1 MHGVGRQWAWGIS
14 NHHIMIRQEI
24 IDTILER
31 TDIVQVI
38 GEHVKLRKSGT
49 RYVGCCP
56 FHNEKTPSFYIFPHT
71 GTFKCFGCGEGG
83 DVIHLIEKV
92 ENKTFVTAVKT
103 LAAKANVEIEEQ
115 EESTEEKQKRMH
127 REALWIANKQVAD
140 FYRRQFLQ
148 SKEAQGYAYQRW
160 GEDYCTLKEIGYA
173 PADGHALQQLPIKPD
188 FLKELGLLNRGGYDF
203 YQNRIIIQIHDRF
216 GHVIGFTARCMDEQ
230 QPKYLNSSES
240 IIFHKSTILFG
251 IEDAWKT
258 AAKQDKMFLV
268 EGAPDCM
275 RLQSIGIYNTVAAL
289 GSSWNEHHFNTIKR
303 VASKVCFLPDADPPK
318 QGETFGHGVQV
329 VMDAG
334 TMAMECGLS
343 VSIKEIPE
351 TDDNKKQDP
360 DTFFRNTNI
369 FNSTEETDFIL
380 WMADKLF
387 PQTNTT
393 EEQRMTIKRIAYL
406 LSLIDDDT
414 GISMYIGKLTHY
426 YQGRKIW
433 LLAVDKER
441 KLREE
446 ENKKKSDKQEDD
458 LNRKYGFYISKGC
471 YMSITEKG
479 SVYEWSNFT
488 MLPLFH
494 IKDNT
499 NPKRLYKIRNAMN
512 HEEILEL
519 KQEDLISLAKF
530 KQRIEGLGNY
540 IWKATEKEL
549 TKLKSYLY
557 EKTETATEITQ
568 MGWQRQGF
576 YAFGNGVFYDNHFI
590 VTDQFGIVR
599 LKDKG
604 NFYLPSNSSIY
615 RTDPKLFTFEKQFVH
630 LNLSSVTLTQFTEQ
644 LFKVY
649 GDNGRVGFCFYLATL
664 FRDVV
669 TSSSANHWFPILN
682 LFGPKGSGKSELGH
696 TLLSLF
702 TISYTA
708 PNIQNS
714 TPSALNDTVAQSA
727 NALAHIDEYKNDI
740 DPKMIEFLK
749 GLWDGTGRT
758 RMNMDLDKK
767 KETTAVDSGIILSGQ
782 EMPTAD
788 IALFT
793 RLIFLQFPRSEFSD
807 KEKANYKRLLEMRS
821 LGLTHLTLEILKQR
835 RHFEQAW
842 CTAFRETQT
851 IVGNA
856 LGDNKGEDR
865 IMNNWCVPLAALR
878 VLQDIIPTL
887 TYEEMLHVVVEGI
900 QKQNAECKTNGE
912 LGNFWNVV
920 QYLAS
925 DGELIEGGDFFIR
938 YCSRFKTDS
947 INATWQ
953 SERPILFLQK
963 SRIFNLYR
971 KEGRQANDK
980 VLPTDALKY
989 YLQNSRAYL
998 GEKVAR
1004 FDVYKKGIIQ
1014 YDHSRMGAN
1023 NTPLKLTMTQRAYCF
1038 DYDSLCETFGISLWT
1053 APDQRDSDEPF

>member
-1 MHGVGRQWAWGIS
+1 
-14 NHHIMIRQEI
+14 MIRQEI
-24 IDTILER
+24 IDTILDR

-38 GEHVKLRKSGT
+38 AQHVQLKKSGI

-56 FHNEKTPSFYIFPHT
+56 FHQEKTPSFYVFPHT

-83 DVIHLIEKV
+83 DAIYFIEKA
-92 ENKTFVTAVKT
+92 ENKTFVEAVRT
-103 LAAKANVEIEEQ
+103 LAQKANVQIEEQ
-115 EESTEEKQKRMH
+115 EESVEEKQKRMH
-127 REALWIANKQVAD
+127 REALWITNKQVAD
-140 FYRRQFLQ
+140 FYRKQFLD
-148 SKEAQGYAYQRW
+148 SKEAQEYAYRRW
-160 GEDYCTLKEIGYA
+160 GKDYCTMQEIGYA
-173 PADGHALQQLPIKPD
+173 PKDGHAMQQLPVKAE

-203 YQNRIIIQIHDRF
+203 YQNRVVIQIHDRF
-216 GHVIGFTARCMDEQ
+216 GHVIGFTARCMDDQ

-240 IIFHKSTILFG
+240 DIFHKSYVLFG

-275 RLQSIGIYNTVAAL
+275 RLQSIGIHNTVAAL
-289 GSSWNEHHFNTIKR
+289 GSAWNDSHFSTIKR
-303 VASKVCFLPDADPPK
+303 VTNKVCFLPDADPPK
-318 QGETFGHGVQV
+318 KGETHGHGVQV
-329 VMDAG
+329 VMEAG
-334 TMAMECGLS
+334 TQAMEYGLTVS
-343 VSIKEIPE
+343 VKEIPDTE
-351 TDDNKKQDP
+351 ENIKQDP
-360 DTFFRNTNI
+360 DSFFKNTNI
-369 FNSTEETDFIL
+369 FNATEEVDFIL

-387 PQTNTT
+387 PHTTTT
-393 EEQRMTIKRIAYL
+393 EEQREAIKEIAYL
-406 LSLIDDDT
+406 LSLIDDET
-414 GISMYIGKLTHY
+414 GVSMYIGKLTKY
-426 YQGRKIW
+426 YQGKRLW
-433 LLAVDKER
+433 LKAVDEER
-441 KLREE
+441 KKREQETKTTKDKE
-446 ENKKKSDKQEDD
+446 END
-458 LNRKYGFYISKGC
+458 LNRKYGFYVDHGC

-494 IKDNT
+494 IKDTT
-499 NPKRLYKIRNAMN
+499 NPKRLYKIKNAMN
-512 HEEILEL
+512 QEEILEL
-519 KQEDLISLAKF
+519 KQEDLIALAKF
-530 KQRIEGLGNY
+530 KQKIEGLGNF
-540 IWKATEKEL
+540 IWKGTEKEL

-568 MGWQRQGF
+568 MGWQRAGF
-576 YAFGNGVFYDNHFI
+576 YAFGNGVFYDDLFI
-590 VTDQFGIVR
+590 KTDDYGIVR

-604 NFYLPSNSSIY
+604 NYYLPSCSTIY
-615 RTDPKLFTFEKQFVH
+615 KSDTKLFTFEKQFVH
-630 LNLSSVTLTQFTEQ
+630 LNLSSVTLKEFTDQ

-669 TSSSANHWFPILN
+669 TTTSANHWFPILN

-767 KETTAVDSGIILSGQ
+767 KETTAVDSGVILSGQ
-782 EMPTAD
+782 EMPTSD
-788 IALFT
+788 IALFS

-807 KEKANYKRLLEMRS
+807 LEKQNYKKLLEMRS
-821 LGLTHLTLEILKQR
+821 LGLTHLTLEVLKQR
-835 RHFEQAW
+835 KHFEQAW
-842 CTAFRETQT
+842 STAFHETQT
-851 IVGNA
+851 IVANA
-856 LGDNKGEDR
+856 LGREKGEDR

-878 VLQDIIPTL
+878 VLQGIIPTL
-887 TYEEMLHVVVEGI
+887 TYDDMLRVTIEGI
-900 QKQNAECKTNGE
+900 KKQNGECKTNGE
-912 LGNFWNVV
+912 LGTFWYVV

-925 DGELIEGGDFFIR
+925 EGDLIEGGDFFIR
-938 YCSRFKTDS
+938 FYSKFKTDI
-947 INATWQ
+947 INAIWQ
-953 SERPILFLQK
+953 SERPVLFLQK
-963 SRIFNLYR
+963 SRIFSLYR
-971 KEGRQANDK
+971 KEGRQANEK

-989 YLQNSRAYL
+989 YLQNSKAYL

-1004 FDVYKKGIIQ
+1004 FDVYKKGILQ
-1014 YDHSRMGAN
+1014 YDHAKMGAN
-1023 NTPLKLTMTQRAYCF
+1023 NSAPKLTTTQRAYCF
-1038 DYDSLCETFGISLWT
+1038 DYALLCETFGISLW
-1053 APDQRDSDEPF
+1053 ASSDQEDCEE

>member
-1 MHGVGRQWAWGIS
+1 
-14 NHHIMIRQEI
+14 MIRQEI
-24 IDTILER
+24 IDTILDR

-38 GEHVKLRKSGT
+38 AQHVQLKKSGI

-56 FHNEKTPSFYIFPHT
+56 FHQEKTPSFYVFPHT

-83 DVIHLIEKV
+83 DAIHFIEKA
-92 ENKTFVTAVKT
+92 ENKTFVEAVRT
-103 LAAKANVEIEEQ
+103 LAQKANVQIEEQ
-115 EESTEEKQKRMH
+115 EESVEEKQKRMH
-127 REALWIANKQVAD
+127 REALWITNKQVAD
-140 FYRRQFLQ
+140 FYRKQFLD
-148 SKEAQGYAYQRW
+148 SKEAQEYAYRRW
-160 GEDYCTLKEIGYA
+160 GKDYCTMQEIGYA
-173 PADGHALQQLPIKPD
+173 PKDGHAMQQLPVKAD

-203 YQNRIIIQIHDRF
+203 YQNRVVIQIHDRF
-216 GHVIGFTARCMDEQ
+216 GHVIGFTVRCMDDQ

-240 IIFHKSTILFG
+240 DIFHKSYVLFG

-258 AAKQDKMFLV
+258 AAKQDKVFLV

-275 RLQSIGIYNTVAAL
+275 RLQSIGIHNTVAAL
-289 GSSWNEHHFNTIKR
+289 GSAWNDSHFSTIKR
-303 VASKVCFLPDADPPK
+303 VTNKVCFLPDADPPK
-318 QGETFGHGVQV
+318 KGETHGHGVQV
-329 VMDAG
+329 VMEAG
-334 TMAMECGLS
+334 TQAMEYGLTVS
-343 VSIKEIPE
+343 VKEIPDTE
-351 TDDNKKQDP
+351 ENIKQDP
-360 DTFFRNTNI
+360 DSFFKNTNI
-369 FNSTEETDFIL
+369 FNATEEVDFIL

-387 PQTNTT
+387 PHTTTT
-393 EEQRMTIKRIAYL
+393 EEQREAIKEIAYL
-406 LSLIDDDT
+406 LSLIDDET
-414 GISMYIGKLTHY
+414 GVSMYIGKLTKY
-426 YQGRKIW
+426 YQGKRLW
-433 LLAVDKER
+433 LKAVDEER
-441 KLREE
+441 KKREQETKTTKDKE
-446 ENKKKSDKQEDD
+446 END
-458 LNRKYGFYISKGC
+458 LNRKYGFYVDHGC

-494 IKDNT
+494 IKDTT
-499 NPKRLYKIRNAMN
+499 NPKRLYKIKNAMN
-512 HEEILEL
+512 QEEILEL
-519 KQEDLISLAKF
+519 KQEDLIALAKF
-530 KQRIEGLGNY
+530 KQKIEGLGNF
-540 IWKATEKEL
+540 IWKGTEKEL

-568 MGWQRQGF
+568 MGWQRAGF
-576 YAFGNGVFYDNHFI
+576 YAFGNGVFYDDLFI
-590 VTDQFGIVR
+590 KTDDYGIVR

-604 NFYLPSNSSIY
+604 NYYLPSCSTIY
-615 RTDPKLFTFEKQFVH
+615 KSDTKLFTFEKQFVH
-630 LNLSSVTLTQFTEQ
+630 LNLSSVTLKEFTDQ

-669 TSSSANHWFPILN
+669 TTTSANHWFPILN

-782 EMPTAD
+782 EMPTSD
-788 IALFT
+788 IALFS

-807 KEKANYKRLLEMRS
+807 LEKQNYKKLLEMRS
-821 LGLTHLTLEILKQR
+821 LGLTHLTLEVLKQR
-835 RHFEQAW
+835 KHFEQAW
-842 CTAFRETQT
+842 STAFHETQT
-851 IVGNA
+851 IVANA
-856 LGDNKGEDR
+856 LGREKGEDR

-878 VLQDIIPTL
+878 VLQGIIPTL
-887 TYEEMLHVVVEGI
+887 TYDDMLRVTIEGI
-900 QKQNAECKTNGE
+900 KKQNGECKTNGE
-912 LGNFWNVV
+912 LGTFWYVV

-925 DGELIEGGDFFIR
+925 EGDLIEGGDFFIR
-938 YCSRFKTDS
+938 FYSKFKTDI
-947 INATWQ
+947 INAIWQ
-953 SERPILFLQK
+953 SERPVLFLQK
-963 SRIFNLYR
+963 SRIFSLYR
-971 KEGRQANDK
+971 KEGRQANEK

-989 YLQNSRAYL
+989 YLQNSKAYL

-1014 YDHSRMGAN
+1014 YDHTRAAMGS
-1023 NTPLKLTMTQRAYCF
+1023 TPPKLTMTQRAYCF
-1038 DYDSLCETFGISLWT
+1038 DYDLLCETFGISLWT
-1053 APDQRDSDEPF
+1053 APDQSDSDEPF

>member
-1 MHGVGRQWAWGIS
+1 
-14 NHHIMIRQEI
+14 MIRQEI
-24 IDTILER
+24 IDTILDR

-38 GEHVKLRKSGT
+38 AQHVQLKKSGI

-56 FHNEKTPSFYIFPHT
+56 FHQEKTPSFYVFPHT

-83 DVIHLIEKV
+83 DAIHFIEKA
-92 ENKTFVTAVKT
+92 ENKTFVEAVRT
-103 LAAKANVEIEEQ
+103 LAQKANVQIEEQ
-115 EESTEEKQKRMH
+115 EESVEEKQKRMH
-127 REALWIANKQVAD
+127 REALWITNKQVAD
-140 FYRRQFLQ
+140 FYRKQFLD
-148 SKEAQGYAYQRW
+148 SKEAQEYAYRRW
-160 GEDYCTLKEIGYA
+160 GKDYCTMQEIGYA
-173 PADGHALQQLPIKPD
+173 PKDGHAMQQLPVKAE

-203 YQNRIIIQIHDRF
+203 YQNRVVIQIHDRF
-216 GHVIGFTARCMDEQ
+216 GHVIGFTARCMDDQ

-240 IIFHKSTILFG
+240 DIFHKSYVLFG

-275 RLQSIGIYNTVAAL
+275 RLQSIGIHNTVAAL
-289 GSSWNEHHFNTIKR
+289 GSVWNDSHFSTIKR
-303 VASKVCFLPDADPPK
+303 VTNKVCFLPDADPPK
-318 QGETFGHGVQV
+318 KGETHEHGVQV
-329 VMDAG
+329 VMEAG
-334 TMAMECGLS
+334 TQAMEYGLTVS
-343 VSIKEIPE
+343 VKEIPDTE
-351 TDDNKKQDP
+351 ENIKQDP
-360 DTFFRNTNI
+360 DSFFKNTNI
-369 FNSTEETDFIL
+369 FNATEEVDFIL

-387 PQTNTT
+387 PHTTTT
-393 EEQRMTIKRIAYL
+393 EEQREAIKEIAYL
-406 LSLIDDDT
+406 LSLIDDET
-414 GISMYIGKLTHY
+414 GVSMYIGKLTKY
-426 YQGRKIW
+426 YQGKRLW
-433 LLAVDKER
+433 LKAVDEER
-441 KLREE
+441 KKREQETKTTKDKE
-446 ENKKKSDKQEDD
+446 END
-458 LNRKYGFYISKGC
+458 LNRKYGFYVDHGC

-494 IKDNT
+494 IKDTT
-499 NPKRLYKIRNAMN
+499 NPKRLYKIKNAMN
-512 HEEILEL
+512 QEEILEL
-519 KQEDLISLAKF
+519 KQEDLIALAKF
-530 KQRIEGLGNY
+530 KQKIEGLGNF
-540 IWKATEKEL
+540 IWKGTEKEL

-568 MGWQRQGF
+568 MGWQRAGF
-576 YAFGNGVFYDNHFI
+576 YAFGNGVFYDDLFI
-590 VTDQFGIVR
+590 KTDDYGIVR

-604 NFYLPSNSSIY
+604 NYYLPSCSTIY
-615 RTDPKLFTFEKQFVH
+615 KSDTKLFTFEKQFVH
-630 LNLSSVTLTQFTEQ
+630 LNLSSVTLKEFTDQ

-669 TSSSANHWFPILN
+669 TTTSANHWFPILN
-682 LFGPKGSGKSELGH
+682 LFGPKGSGKSELGQ

-782 EMPTAD
+782 EMPTSD
-788 IALFT
+788 IALFS

-807 KEKANYKRLLEMRS
+807 LEKQNYKKLLEMRS
-821 LGLTHLTLEILKQR
+821 LGLTHLTLEVLKQR
-835 RHFEQAW
+835 KHFEQAW
-842 CTAFRETQT
+842 STAFHETQT
-851 IVGNA
+851 IVANA
-856 LGDNKGEDR
+856 LGREKGEDR

-878 VLQDIIPTL
+878 VLQGIIPTL
-887 TYEEMLHVVVEGI
+887 TYDDMLRVTIEGI
-900 QKQNAECKTNGE
+900 KKQNGECKTNGE
-912 LGNFWNVV
+912 LGTFWYVV

-925 DGELIEGGDFFIR
+925 EGDLIEGGDFFIR
-938 YCSRFKTDS
+938 FYSKFKTDI
-947 INATWQ
+947 INAIWQ
-953 SERPILFLQK
+953 SERPVLFLQK
-963 SRIFNLYR
+963 SRIFSLYR
-971 KEGRQANDK
+971 KEGRQANEK

-989 YLQNSRAYL
+989 YLQNSKAYL

-1004 FDVYKKGIIQ
+1004 FDVYKKGILQ
-1014 YDHSRMGAN
+1014 YDHAKMGAN
-1023 NTPLKLTMTQRAYCF
+1023 NSAPKLTTTQRAYCF
-1038 DYDSLCETFGISLWT
+1038 DYALLCETFGISLW
-1053 APDQRDSDEPF
+1053 ASSDQEDCEE

>member
-1 MHGVGRQWAWGIS
+1 
-14 NHHIMIRQEI
+14 MIRQEI
-24 IDTILER
+24 IDTILDR

-38 GEHVKLRKSGT
+38 AQHVQLKKSGI

-56 FHNEKTPSFYIFPHT
+56 FHQEKTPSFYVFPHT

-83 DVIHLIEKV
+83 DAIHFIEKA
-92 ENKTFVTAVKT
+92 ENKTFVEAVRT
-103 LAAKANVEIEEQ
+103 LAQKANVQIEEQ
-115 EESTEEKQKRMH
+115 EESVEEKQKRMH
-127 REALWIANKQVAD
+127 REALWITNKQVAD
-140 FYRRQFLQ
+140 FYRKQFLD
-148 SKEAQGYAYQRW
+148 SKEAQEYAYRRW
-160 GEDYCTLKEIGYA
+160 GKDYCTMQEIGYA
-173 PADGHALQQLPIKPD
+173 PKDGHAMQQLPVKAE

-203 YQNRIIIQIHDRF
+203 YQNRVVIQIHDRF
-216 GHVIGFTARCMDEQ
+216 GHVIGFTARCMDDQ

-240 IIFHKSTILFG
+240 DIFHKSYVLFG

-275 RLQSIGIYNTVAAL
+275 RLQSIGIHNTVAAL
-289 GSSWNEHHFNTIKR
+289 GSAWNDSHFSTIKR
-303 VASKVCFLPDADPPK
+303 VTNKVCFLPDADPPK
-318 QGETFGHGVQV
+318 KGETHGHGVQV
-329 VMDAG
+329 VMEAG
-334 TMAMECGLS
+334 TQAMEYGLTVS
-343 VSIKEIPE
+343 VKEIPDTE
-351 TDDNKKQDP
+351 ENIKQDP
-360 DTFFRNTNI
+360 DSFFKNTNI
-369 FNSTEETDFIL
+369 FNATEEVDFIL

-387 PQTNTT
+387 PHTTTT
-393 EEQRMTIKRIAYL
+393 EEQREAIKEIAYL
-406 LSLIDDDT
+406 LSLIDDET
-414 GISMYIGKLTHY
+414 GVSMYIGKLTKY
-426 YQGRKIW
+426 YQGKRLW
-433 LLAVDKER
+433 LKAVDEER
-441 KLREE
+441 KKREQETKTTKDKE
-446 ENKKKSDKQEDD
+446 END
-458 LNRKYGFYISKGC
+458 LNRKYGFYVDHGC

-494 IKDNT
+494 IKDTT
-499 NPKRLYKIRNAMN
+499 NPKRLYKIKNAMN
-512 HEEILEL
+512 QEEILEL
-519 KQEDLISLAKF
+519 KQEDLIALAKF
-530 KQRIEGLGNY
+530 KQKIEGLGNF
-540 IWKATEKEL
+540 IWKGTEKEL

-568 MGWQRQGF
+568 MGWQRAGF
-576 YAFGNGVFYDNHFI
+576 YAFGNGVFYDDLFI
-590 VTDQFGIVR
+590 KTDDYGIVR

-604 NFYLPSNSSIY
+604 NYYLPSCSTIY
-615 RTDPKLFTFEKQFVH
+615 KSDTKLFTFEKQFVH
-630 LNLSSVTLTQFTEQ
+630 LNLSSVTLKEFTDQ

-669 TSSSANHWFPILN
+669 TTTSANHWFPILN

-782 EMPTAD
+782 EMPTSD
-788 IALFT
+788 IALFS

-807 KEKANYKRLLEMRS
+807 LEKQNYKKLLEMRS
-821 LGLTHLTLEILKQR
+821 LGLTHLTLEVLKQR
-835 RHFEQAW
+835 KHFEQAW
-842 CTAFRETQT
+842 STAFHETQM
-851 IVGNA
+851 IVANA
-856 LGDNKGEDR
+856 LGREKGEDR

-878 VLQDIIPTL
+878 VLQGIIPTL
-887 TYEEMLHVVVEGI
+887 TYDDMLRVTIEGI
-900 QKQNAECKTNGE
+900 KKQNGECKTNGE
-912 LGNFWNVV
+912 LGTFWYVV

-925 DGELIEGGDFFIR
+925 EGDLIEGGDFFIR
-938 YCSRFKTDS
+938 FYSKFKTDI
-947 INATWQ
+947 INAIWQ
-953 SERPILFLQK
+953 SERPVLFLQK
-963 SRIFNLYR
+963 SRIFSLYR
-971 KEGRQANDK
+971 KEGRQANEK

-989 YLQNSRAYL
+989 YLQNSKAYL

-1004 FDVYKKGIIQ
+1004 FDVYKKGILQ
-1014 YDHSRMGAN
+1014 YDHAKMGAN
-1023 NTPLKLTMTQRAYCF
+1023 NSAPKLTTTQRAYCF
-1038 DYDSLCETFGISLWT
+1038 DYALLCETFGISLW
-1053 APDQRDSDEPF
+1053 ASSDQEDCEE

>member
-1 MHGVGRQWAWGIS
+1 
-14 NHHIMIRQEI
+14 MIRQEI
-24 IDTILER
+24 IDKIQEQ
-31 TDIVQVI
+31 TDIVEVI

-56 FHNEKTPSFYIFPHT
+56 FHNERTPSFYVFPNSD
-71 GTFKCFGCGEGG
+71 TFKCFGCGEGG
-83 DVIHLIEKV
+83 DVIHFIEKK
-92 ENKTFVTAVKT
+92 ENKTFVEAVKT

-115 EESTEEKQKRMH
+115 EESTEEKQKRLY

-173 PADGHALQQLPIKPD
+173 PADGHALQQLSIKPD

-240 IIFHKSTILFG
+240 IIFHKSTVLFG

-343 VSIKEIPE
+343 VSIKEIPD
-351 TDDNKKQDP
+351 TDESRKQDP
-360 DTFFRNTNI
+360 DTFFKNTNI
-369 FNSTEETDFIL
+369 FNATEETDFIL

-387 PQTNTT
+387 ANNNTT
-393 EEQRMTIKRIAYL
+393 EEQRQTIRKIAYL
-406 LSLIDDDT
+406 LSLLDDST
-414 GISMYIGKLTHY
+414 GVSMYIGKLTKY

-433 LLAVDKER
+433 QLAVDNER
-441 KLREE
+441 KRNEE
-446 ENKKKSDKQEDD
+446 QQKKKQEQDEDD
-458 LNRKYGFYISKGC
+458 LNHKYGFYVDHGS

-488 MLPLFH
+488 MMPLFH
-494 IKDNT
+494 VKDT
-499 NPKRLYKIRNAMN
+499 VNPKRIYKIKNAMN
-512 HEEILEL
+512 KEEIVEL

-540 IWKATEKEL
+540 IWKATEREL

-576 YAFGNGVFYDNHFI
+576 YAFGNGVFFDNHFI
-590 VTDQFGIVR
+590 AADDYGIVR
-599 LKDKG
+599 LKNLG
-604 NFYLPSNSSIY
+604 NFYIPSSSKIY
-615 RTDPKLFTFEKQFVH
+615 RDDQKLFTFEKQFVH
-630 LNLSSVTLTQFTEQ
+630 LNLSSVSLKDFTTQ
-644 LFKVY
+644 LFRVY

-669 TSSSANHWFPILN
+669 TSASANHWFPILN

-696 TLLSLF
+696 TLLSFF

-727 NALAHIDEYKNDI
+727 NALAHIDEYKNDLDVKI
-740 DPKMIEFLK
+740 IEFLK

-807 KEKANYKRLLEMRS
+807 KEKTNYKTLLEMRS
-821 LGLTHLTLEILKQR
+821 LGLTHITLEILKQR

-842 CTAFRETQT
+842 CTAFKETQND
-851 IVGNA
+851 VGNA
-856 LGDNKGEDR
+856 LGSEKGEDR

-878 VLQDIIPTL
+878 VLQGIVPTL
-887 TYEEMLHVVVEGI
+887 TYNEMLRVTVDGI
-900 QKQNAECKTNGE
+900 RKQNAECKTNGE
-912 LGNFWNVV
+912 LGGFWNTV
-920 QYLAS
+920 QYLVS
-925 DGELIEGGDFFIR
+925 DGELIDGGDFFIR
-938 YCSRFKTDS
+938 FLHHLKTDV
-947 INATWQ
+947 ADLTWTSQ
-953 SERPILFLQK
+953 RPVLFLQK
-963 SRIFNLYR
+963 TRVFNLYR
-971 KEGRQANDK
+971 KEGRQTNEK
-980 VLPTDALKY
+980 VLPIDALRY
-989 YLQNSRAYL
+989 YLQNNGAYL

-1004 FDVYKKGIIQ
+1004 FEVYKKGVPV
-1014 YDHSRMGAN
+1014 YDQRKLNSDKTPSRMTTA
-1023 NTPLKLTMTQRAYCF
+1023 QRAYCF
-1038 DYDSLCETFGISLWT
+1038 DYSRLVQIFAISLGD
-1053 APDQRDSDEPF
+1053 PVDDSETPF

>member
-1 MHGVGRQWAWGIS
+1 
-14 NHHIMIRQEI
+14 MIRQEI
-24 IDTILER
+24 IDTILDR

-38 GEHVKLRKSGT
+38 AQHVQLKKSGI

-56 FHNEKTPSFYIFPHT
+56 FHQEKTPSFYVFPHT

-83 DVIHLIEKV
+83 DAIHFIEKA
-92 ENKTFVTAVKT
+92 ENKTFVEAVRT
-103 LAAKANVEIEEQ
+103 LAQKANVQIEEQ
-115 EESTEEKQKRMH
+115 EETVEEKQKRMH
-127 REALWIANKQVAD
+127 REALWITNKQVAD
-140 FYRRQFLQ
+140 FYRKQFLD
-148 SKEAQGYAYQRW
+148 SKEAQEYAYRRW
-160 GEDYCTLKEIGYA
+160 GKDYCTMQEIGYA
-173 PADGHALQQLPIKPD
+173 PKDGHAMQQLPVKAE

-203 YQNRIIIQIHDRF
+203 YQNRVVIQIHDRF
-216 GHVIGFTARCMDEQ
+216 GHVIGFTARCMDDQ

-240 IIFHKSTILFG
+240 DIFHKSYVLFG

-275 RLQSIGIYNTVAAL
+275 RLQSIGIHNTVAAL
-289 GSSWNEHHFNTIKR
+289 GSAWNDSHFSTIKR
-303 VASKVCFLPDADPPK
+303 VTNKVCFLPDADPPK
-318 QGETFGHGVQV
+318 KGETHGHGVQV
-329 VMDAG
+329 VMEAG
-334 TMAMECGLS
+334 TQAMEYGLTVS
-343 VSIKEIPE
+343 VKEIPDTE
-351 TDDNKKQDP
+351 ENIKQDP
-360 DTFFRNTNI
+360 DSFFKNTNI
-369 FNSTEETDFIL
+369 FNATEEVDFIL

-387 PQTNTT
+387 PHTTTT
-393 EEQRMTIKRIAYL
+393 EEQREAIKEIAYL
-406 LSLIDDDT
+406 LSLIDDET
-414 GISMYIGKLTHY
+414 GVSMYIGKLTKY
-426 YQGRKIW
+426 YQGKRLW
-433 LLAVDKER
+433 LKAVDEER
-441 KLREE
+441 KKREQETKTTKDKE
-446 ENKKKSDKQEDD
+446 END
-458 LNRKYGFYISKGC
+458 LNRKYGFYVDHGC

-494 IKDNT
+494 IKDTT
-499 NPKRLYKIRNAMN
+499 NPKRLYKIKNAMN
-512 HEEILEL
+512 QEEILEL
-519 KQEDLISLAKF
+519 KQEDLIALAKF
-530 KQRIEGLGNY
+530 KQKIEGLGNF
-540 IWKATEKEL
+540 IWKGTEKEL

-568 MGWQRQGF
+568 MGWQRAGF
-576 YAFGNGVFYDNHFI
+576 YAFGNGVFYDDLFI
-590 VTDQFGIVR
+590 KTDDYGIVR

-604 NFYLPSNSSIY
+604 NYYLPSCSTIY
-615 RTDPKLFTFEKQFVH
+615 KSDTKLFTFEKQFVH
-630 LNLSSVTLTQFTEQ
+630 LNLSSVTLKEFTDQ

-669 TSSSANHWFPILN
+669 TTTSANHWFPILN

-782 EMPTAD
+782 EMPTSD
-788 IALFT
+788 IALFS

-807 KEKANYKRLLEMRS
+807 LEKQNYKKLLEMRS
-821 LGLTHLTLEILKQR
+821 LGLTHLTLEVLKQR
-835 RHFEQAW
+835 KHFEQAW
-842 CTAFRETQT
+842 STAFHETQT
-851 IVGNA
+851 IVANA
-856 LGDNKGEDR
+856 LGREKGEDR

-878 VLQDIIPTL
+878 VLQGIIPTL
-887 TYEEMLHVVVEGI
+887 TYDDMLRVTIEGI
-900 QKQNAECKTNGE
+900 KKQNGECKTNGE
-912 LGNFWNVV
+912 LGTFWYVV

-925 DGELIEGGDFFIR
+925 EGDLIEGGDFFIR
-938 YCSRFKTDS
+938 FYSKFKTDI
-947 INATWQ
+947 INAIWQ
-953 SERPILFLQK
+953 SERPVLFLQK
-963 SRIFNLYR
+963 SRIFSLYR
-971 KEGRQANDK
+971 KEGRQANEK

-989 YLQNSRAYL
+989 YLQNSKAYL

-1004 FDVYKKGIIQ
+1004 FDVYKKGILQ
-1014 YDHSRMGAN
+1014 YDHAKMGAN
-1023 NTPLKLTMTQRAYCF
+1023 NSAPKLTTTQRAYCF
-1038 DYDSLCETFGISLWT
+1038 DYALLCETFGISLW
-1053 APDQRDSDEPF
+1053 ASSDQEDCEE

>member
-1 MHGVGRQWAWGIS
+1 
-14 NHHIMIRQEI
+14 MIRQEI
-24 IDTILER
+24 IDTILDR

-38 GEHVKLRKSGT
+38 AQHVQLKKSGI

-56 FHNEKTPSFYIFPHT
+56 FHQEKTPSFYVFPHT

-83 DVIHLIEKV
+83 DAIHFIEKA
-92 ENKTFVTAVKT
+92 ENKTFVEAVRT
-103 LAAKANVEIEEQ
+103 LAQKANVQIEEQ
-115 EESTEEKQKRMH
+115 EESVEEKQKRMH
-127 REALWIANKQVAD
+127 REALWITNKQVAD
-140 FYRRQFLQ
+140 FYRKQFLD
-148 SKEAQGYAYQRW
+148 SKEAQEYAYRRW
-160 GEDYCTLKEIGYA
+160 GKDYCTMQEIGYA
-173 PADGHALQQLPIKPD
+173 PKDGHAMQQLPVKAE

-203 YQNRIIIQIHDRF
+203 YQNRVVIQIHDRF
-216 GHVIGFTARCMDEQ
+216 GHVIGFTARCMDDQ

-240 IIFHKSTILFG
+240 DIFHKSYVLFG

-275 RLQSIGIYNTVAAL
+275 RLQSIGIHNTVAAL
-289 GSSWNEHHFNTIKR
+289 GSAWNDSHFSTIKR
-303 VASKVCFLPDADPPK
+303 VTNKVCFLPDADPPK
-318 QGETFGHGVQV
+318 KGETHGHGVQV
-329 VMDAG
+329 VMEAG
-334 TMAMECGLS
+334 TQAMEYGLTVS
-343 VSIKEIPE
+343 VKEIPDTE
-351 TDDNKKQDP
+351 ENIKQDP
-360 DTFFRNTNI
+360 DSFFKNTNI
-369 FNSTEETDFIL
+369 FNATEEVDFIL

-387 PQTNTT
+387 PHTTTT
-393 EEQRMTIKRIAYL
+393 EEQREAIKEIAYL
-406 LSLIDDDT
+406 LSLIDDET
-414 GISMYIGKLTHY
+414 GVSMYIGKLTKY
-426 YQGRKIW
+426 YQGKRLW
-433 LLAVDKER
+433 LKAVDEER
-441 KLREE
+441 KKREQETKTTKDKE
-446 ENKKKSDKQEDD
+446 END
-458 LNRKYGFYISKGC
+458 LNRKYGFYVDHGC

-494 IKDNT
+494 IKDTT
-499 NPKRLYKIRNAMN
+499 NPKRLYKIKNAMN
-512 HEEILEL
+512 QEEILEL
-519 KQEDLISLAKF
+519 KQEDLIALAKF
-530 KQRIEGLGNY
+530 KQKIEGLGNF
-540 IWKATEKEL
+540 IWKGTEKEL

-568 MGWQRQGF
+568 MGWQRAGF
-576 YAFGNGVFYDNHFI
+576 YAFGNGVFYDDLFI
-590 VTDQFGIVR
+590 KTDDYGIVR

-604 NFYLPSNSSIY
+604 NYYLPSCSTIY
-615 RTDPKLFTFEKQFVH
+615 KSDTKLFTFEKQFVH
-630 LNLSSVTLTQFTEQ
+630 LNLSSVTLKEFTDQ

-669 TSSSANHWFPILN
+669 TTTSANHWFPILN

-767 KETTAVDSGIILSGQ
+767 KETTTVDSGIILSGQ
-782 EMPTAD
+782 EMPTSD
-788 IALFT
+788 IALFS

-807 KEKANYKRLLEMRS
+807 LEKQNYKKLLEMRS
-821 LGLTHLTLEILKQR
+821 LGLTHLTLEVLKQR
-835 RHFEQAW
+835 KHFEQAW
-842 CTAFRETQT
+842 STAFHETQT
-851 IVGNA
+851 IVANA
-856 LGDNKGEDR
+856 LGREKGEDR

-878 VLQDIIPTL
+878 VLKGIIPTL
-887 TYEEMLHVVVEGI
+887 TYDDMLRVTIEGI
-900 QKQNAECKTNGE
+900 KKQNGECKTNGE
-912 LGNFWNVV
+912 LGTFWYVV

-925 DGELIEGGDFFIR
+925 EGDLIEGGDFFIR
-938 YCSRFKTDS
+938 FYSKFKTDI
-947 INATWQ
+947 INAIWQ
-953 SERPILFLQK
+953 SERPVLFLQK
-963 SRIFNLYR
+963 SRIFSLYR
-971 KEGRQANDK
+971 KEGRQANEK

-989 YLQNSRAYL
+989 YLQNSKAYL

-1004 FDVYKKGIIQ
+1004 FDVYKKGILQ
-1014 YDHSRMGAN
+1014 YDHAKMGAN
-1023 NTPLKLTMTQRAYCF
+1023 NSAPKLTTTQRAYCF
-1038 DYDSLCETFGISLWT
+1038 DYALLCETFGISLW
-1053 APDQRDSDEPF
+1053 ASSDQEDCEE

>member
-1 MHGVGRQWAWGIS
+1 
-14 NHHIMIRQEI
+14 MIRQEI
-24 IDTILER
+24 IDTILDR

-38 GEHVKLRKSGT
+38 AQHVQLKKSGI
-49 RYVGCCP
+49 RYV
-56 FHNEKTPSFYIFPHT
+56 

-83 DVIHLIEKV
+83 DAIYFIEKA
-92 ENKTFVTAVKT
+92 ENKTFVEAVRT
-103 LAAKANVEIEEQ
+103 LAQKANVQIEEQ
-115 EESTEEKQKRMH
+115 EESVEEKQKRMH
-127 REALWIANKQVAD
+127 REALWITNKQVAD
-140 FYRRQFLQ
+140 FYRKQFLD
-148 SKEAQGYAYQRW
+148 SKEAQEYAYRRW
-160 GEDYCTLKEIGYA
+160 GKDYCTMQEIGYA
-173 PADGHALQQLPIKPD
+173 PKDGHAMQQLPVKAE

-203 YQNRIIIQIHDRF
+203 YQNRVVIQIHDRF
-216 GHVIGFTARCMDEQ
+216 GHVIGFTARCMDDQ

-240 IIFHKSTILFG
+240 DIFHKSYVLFG

-275 RLQSIGIYNTVAAL
+275 RLQSIGIHNTVAAL
-289 GSSWNEHHFNTIKR
+289 GSAWNDSHFSTIKR
-303 VASKVCFLPDADPPK
+303 VTNKVCFLPDADPPK
-318 QGETFGHGVQV
+318 KGETHGHGVQV
-329 VMDAG
+329 VMEAG
-334 TMAMECGLS
+334 TQAMEYGLTVS
-343 VSIKEIPE
+343 VKEIPDTE
-351 TDDNKKQDP
+351 ENIKQDP
-360 DTFFRNTNI
+360 DSFFKNTNI
-369 FNSTEETDFIL
+369 FNATEEVDFIL

-387 PQTNTT
+387 PHTTTT
-393 EEQRMTIKRIAYL
+393 EEQREAIKEIAYL
-406 LSLIDDDT
+406 LSLIDDET
-414 GISMYIGKLTHY
+414 GVSMYIGKLTKY
-426 YQGRKIW
+426 YQGKRLW
-433 LLAVDKER
+433 LKAVDEER
-441 KLREE
+441 KKREQETKTTKDKE
-446 ENKKKSDKQEDD
+446 END
-458 LNRKYGFYISKGC
+458 LNRKYGFYVDHGC

-494 IKDNT
+494 IKDTT
-499 NPKRLYKIRNAMN
+499 NPKRLYKIKNAMN
-512 HEEILEL
+512 QEEILEL
-519 KQEDLISLAKF
+519 KQEDLIALAKF
-530 KQRIEGLGNY
+530 KQKIEGLGNF
-540 IWKATEKEL
+540 IWKGTEKEL

-568 MGWQRQGF
+568 MGWQRAGF
-576 YAFGNGVFYDNHFI
+576 YAFGNGVFYDDLFI
-590 VTDQFGIVR
+590 KTDDYGIVR

-604 NFYLPSNSSIY
+604 NYYLPSCSTIY
-615 RTDPKLFTFEKQFVH
+615 KSDTKLFTFEKQFVH
-630 LNLSSVTLTQFTEQ
+630 LNLSSVTLKEFTDQ

-669 TSSSANHWFPILN
+669 TTTSANHWFPILN

-782 EMPTAD
+782 EMPTSD
-788 IALFT
+788 IALFS

-807 KEKANYKRLLEMRS
+807 LEKQNYKKLLEMRS
-821 LGLTHLTLEILKQR
+821 LGLTHLTLEVLKQR
-835 RHFEQAW
+835 KHFEQAW
-842 CTAFRETQT
+842 STAFHETQT
-851 IVGNA
+851 IVANA
-856 LGDNKGEDR
+856 LGREKGEDR

-878 VLQDIIPTL
+878 VLQGIIPTL
-887 TYEEMLHVVVEGI
+887 TYDDMLRVTIEGI
-900 QKQNAECKTNGE
+900 KKQNGECKTNGE
-912 LGNFWNVV
+912 LGTFWYVV

-925 DGELIEGGDFFIR
+925 EGDLIEGGDFFIR
-938 YCSRFKTDS
+938 FYSKFKTDI
-947 INATWQ
+947 INAIWQ
-953 SERPILFLQK
+953 SERPVLFLQK
-963 SRIFNLYR
+963 SRIFSLYR
-971 KEGRQANDK
+971 KEGRQANEK

-989 YLQNSRAYL
+989 YLQNSKAYL

-1004 FDVYKKGIIQ
+1004 FDVYKKGILQ
-1014 YDHSRMGAN
+1014 YDHAKMGAN
-1023 NTPLKLTMTQRAYCF
+1023 NSAPKLTTTQRAYCF
-1038 DYDSLCETFGISLWT
+1038 DYALLCETFGISLW
-1053 APDQRDSDEPF
+1053 ASSDQEDCEE

>member
-1 MHGVGRQWAWGIS
+1 
-14 NHHIMIRQEI
+14 MIRQEI
-24 IDTILER
+24 IDTILDR

-38 GEHVKLRKSGT
+38 AQHVQLKKSGI

-56 FHNEKTPSFYIFPHT
+56 FHQEKTPSFYVFPHT

-83 DVIHLIEKV
+83 DAIHFIEKA
-92 ENKTFVTAVKT
+92 ENKTFVEAVRT
-103 LAAKANVEIEEQ
+103 LAQKANVQIEEQ
-115 EESTEEKQKRMH
+115 EESVEEKQKRMH
-127 REALWIANKQVAD
+127 REALWITNKQVAD
-140 FYRRQFLQ
+140 FYRKQFLD
-148 SKEAQGYAYQRW
+148 SKEAQEYAYRRW
-160 GEDYCTLKEIGYA
+160 GKDYCTMQEIGYA
-173 PADGHALQQLPIKPD
+173 PKDGHAMQQLPVKAE

-203 YQNRIIIQIHDRF
+203 YQNRVVIQIHDRF
-216 GHVIGFTARCMDEQ
+216 GHVIGFTARCMDDQ

-240 IIFHKSTILFG
+240 DIFHKSYVLFG

-275 RLQSIGIYNTVAAL
+275 RLQSIGIHNTVAAL
-289 GSSWNEHHFNTIKR
+289 GSAWNDSHFSTIKR
-303 VASKVCFLPDADPPK
+303 VTNKVCFLPDADPPK
-318 QGETFGHGVQV
+318 KGETHGHGVQV
-329 VMDAG
+329 VMEAG
-334 TMAMECGLS
+334 TQAMEYGLTVS
-343 VSIKEIPE
+343 VKEIPDTE
-351 TDDNKKQDP
+351 ENIKQDP
-360 DTFFRNTNI
+360 DSFFKNTNI
-369 FNSTEETDFIL
+369 FNATEEVDFIL

-387 PQTNTT
+387 PHTTTT
-393 EEQRMTIKRIAYL
+393 EEQREAIKEIAYL
-406 LSLIDDDT
+406 LSLIDDET
-414 GISMYIGKLTHY
+414 GVSMYIGKLTKY
-426 YQGRKIW
+426 YQGKRLW
-433 LLAVDKER
+433 LKAVDEER
-441 KLREE
+441 KKREQETKTTKDKE
-446 ENKKKSDKQEDD
+446 END
-458 LNRKYGFYISKGC
+458 LNRKYGFYVDHGC

-494 IKDNT
+494 IKDTT
-499 NPKRLYKIRNAMN
+499 NPKRLYKIKNAMN
-512 HEEILEL
+512 QEEILEL
-519 KQEDLISLAKF
+519 KQEDLIALAKF
-530 KQRIEGLGNY
+530 KQKIEGLGNF
-540 IWKATEKEL
+540 IWKGTEKEL

-568 MGWQRQGF
+568 MGWQRAGF
-576 YAFGNGVFYDNHFI
+576 YAFGNGVFYDDLFI
-590 VTDQFGIVR
+590 KTDDYGIVR

-604 NFYLPSNSSIY
+604 NYYLPSCSTIY
-615 RTDPKLFTFEKQFVH
+615 KSDTKLFTFEKQFVH
-630 LNLSSVTLTQFTEQ
+630 LNLSSVTLKEFTDQ

-669 TSSSANHWFPILN
+669 TTTSANHWFPILN

-782 EMPTAD
+782 EMPTSD
-788 IALFT
+788 IALFS

-807 KEKANYKRLLEMRS
+807 LEKQNYMKLLEMRS
-821 LGLTHLTLEILKQR
+821 LGLTHLTLEVLKQR
-835 RHFEQAW
+835 KHFEQAW
-842 CTAFRETQT
+842 STAFHETQT
-851 IVGNA
+851 IVANA
-856 LGDNKGEDR
+856 LGREKGEDI

-878 VLQDIIPTL
+878 VLQGIIPTL
-887 TYEEMLHVVVEGI
+887 TYDDMLRVTIEGI
-900 QKQNAECKTNGE
+900 KKQNGECKTNGE
-912 LGNFWNVV
+912 LGTFWYVV

-925 DGELIEGGDFFIR
+925 EGDLIEGGDFFIR
-938 YCSRFKTDS
+938 FYSKFKTDI
-947 INATWQ
+947 INAIWQ
-953 SERPILFLQK
+953 SERPVLFLQK
-963 SRIFNLYR
+963 SRIFSLYR
-971 KEGRQANDK
+971 KEGRQANEK

-989 YLQNSRAYL
+989 YLQNSKAYL

-1004 FDVYKKGIIQ
+1004 FDVYKKGILQ
-1014 YDHSRMGAN
+1014 YDHAKMGAN
-1023 NTPLKLTMTQRAYCF
+1023 NSAPKLTTTQRAYCF
-1038 DYDSLCETFGISLWT
+1038 DYALLCETFGISLW
-1053 APDQRDSDEPF
+1053 ASSDQEDCEE

>member
-1 MHGVGRQWAWGIS
+1 
-14 NHHIMIRQEI
+14 MIRQEI
-24 IDTILER
+24 IDTILDR

-38 GEHVKLRKSGT
+38 AQHVQLKKSGI

-56 FHNEKTPSFYIFPHT
+56 FHQEKTPSFYVFPHT

-83 DVIHLIEKV
+83 DAIYFIEKA
-92 ENKTFVTAVKT
+92 ENKTFVEAVRT
-103 LAAKANVEIEEQ
+103 LAQKANVQIEEQ
-115 EESTEEKQKRMH
+115 EESVEEKQKRMH
-127 REALWIANKQVAD
+127 RDALWITNKQVAD
-140 FYRRQFLQ
+140 FYRKQFLD
-148 SKEAQGYAYQRW
+148 SKEAQEYAYRRW
-160 GEDYCTLKEIGYA
+160 GKDYCTMQEIGYA
-173 PADGHALQQLPIKPD
+173 PKDGHAMQQLPVKAE

-203 YQNRIIIQIHDRF
+203 YQNRVVIQIHDRF
-216 GHVIGFTARCMDEQ
+216 GHVIGFTARCMDDQ

-240 IIFHKSTILFG
+240 DIFHKSYVLFG

-275 RLQSIGIYNTVAAL
+275 RLQSIGIHNTVAAL
-289 GSSWNEHHFNTIKR
+289 GSAWNDSHFSTIKR
-303 VASKVCFLPDADPPK
+303 VTNKVCFLPDADPPK
-318 QGETFGHGVQV
+318 KGETHGHGVQV
-329 VMDAG
+329 VMEAG
-334 TMAMECGLS
+334 TQAMEYGLTVS
-343 VSIKEIPE
+343 VKEIPDTE
-351 TDDNKKQDP
+351 ENIKQDP
-360 DTFFRNTNI
+360 DSFFKNTNI
-369 FNSTEETDFIL
+369 FNATEEVDFIL

-387 PQTNTT
+387 PHTTTT
-393 EEQRMTIKRIAYL
+393 EEQREAIKEIAYL
-406 LSLIDDDT
+406 LSLIDDET
-414 GISMYIGKLTHY
+414 GVSMYIGKLTKY
-426 YQGRKIW
+426 YQGKRLW
-433 LLAVDKER
+433 LKAVDEER
-441 KLREE
+441 KKREQETKTTKDKE
-446 ENKKKSDKQEDD
+446 END
-458 LNRKYGFYISKGC
+458 LNRKYGFYVDHGC

-494 IKDNT
+494 IKDTT
-499 NPKRLYKIRNAMN
+499 NPKRLYKIKNAMN
-512 HEEILEL
+512 QEEILEL
-519 KQEDLISLAKF
+519 KQEDLIALAKF
-530 KQRIEGLGNY
+530 KQKIEGLGNF
-540 IWKATEKEL
+540 IWKGTEKEL

-568 MGWQRQGF
+568 MGWQRAGF
-576 YAFGNGVFYDNHFI
+576 YAFGNGVFYDDLFI
-590 VTDQFGIVR
+590 KTDDYGIVR

-604 NFYLPSNSSIY
+604 NYYLPSCSTIY
-615 RTDPKLFTFEKQFVH
+615 KSDTKLFTFEKQFVH
-630 LNLSSVTLTQFTEQ
+630 LNLSSVTLKEFTDQ

-669 TSSSANHWFPILN
+669 TTTSANHWFPILN

-782 EMPTAD
+782 EMPTSD
-788 IALFT
+788 IALFS

-807 KEKANYKRLLEMRS
+807 LEKQNYKKLLEMRS
-821 LGLTHLTLEILKQR
+821 LGLTHLTLEVLKQR
-835 RHFEQAW
+835 KHFEQAW
-842 CTAFRETQT
+842 STAFHETQT
-851 IVGNA
+851 IVANA
-856 LGDNKGEDR
+856 LGREKGEDR

-878 VLQDIIPTL
+878 VLQGIIPTL
-887 TYEEMLHVVVEGI
+887 TYDDMLRVTIEGI
-900 QKQNAECKTNGE
+900 KKQNGECKTNGE

-938 YCSRFKTDS
+938 FYSKFKTDI
-947 INATWQ
+947 INAIWQ
-953 SERPILFLQK
+953 SERPVLFLQK
-963 SRIFNLYR
+963 SRIFSLYR
-971 KEGRQANDK
+971 KEGRQANEK

-989 YLQNSRAYL
+989 YLQNSKAYL

-1014 YDHSRMGAN
+1014 YDHTRAAMGS
-1023 NTPLKLTMTQRAYCF
+1023 TPPKLTMTQRAYCF
-1038 DYDSLCETFGISLWT
+1038 DYDLLCETFGISLWT
-1053 APDQRDSDEPF
+1053 APDQSDSDEPF

>member
-1 MHGVGRQWAWGIS
+1 
-14 NHHIMIRQEI
+14 MIRQEI
-24 IDTILER
+24 IDTILDR

-38 GEHVKLRKSGT
+38 AQHVQLKKSGI

-56 FHNEKTPSFYIFPHT
+56 FHQEKTPSFYVFPHT

-83 DVIHLIEKV
+83 DAIHFIEKA
-92 ENKTFVTAVKT
+92 ENKTFVEAVRT
-103 LAAKANVEIEEQ
+103 LAQKANVQIEEQ
-115 EESTEEKQKRMH
+115 EESVEEKQKRMH
-127 REALWIANKQVAD
+127 REALWITNKQVAD
-140 FYRRQFLQ
+140 FYRKQFLD
-148 SKEAQGYAYQRW
+148 SKEAQEYAYKRW
-160 GEDYCTLKEIGYA
+160 GKDYCTMQEIGYA
-173 PADGHALQQLPIKPD
+173 PKDGHAMQQLPVKAE

-203 YQNRIIIQIHDRF
+203 YQNRVVIQIHDRF
-216 GHVIGFTARCMDEQ
+216 GHVIGFTARCMDDQ

-240 IIFHKSTILFG
+240 DIFHKSYVLFG

-275 RLQSIGIYNTVAAL
+275 RLQSIGIHNTVAAL
-289 GSSWNEHHFNTIKR
+289 GSAWNDSHFSTIKR
-303 VASKVCFLPDADPPK
+303 VTNKVCFLPDADPPK
-318 QGETFGHGVQV
+318 KGETHGHGVQV
-329 VMDAG
+329 VMEAG
-334 TMAMECGLS
+334 TNAMEYGLTVS
-343 VSIKEIPE
+343 VKEIPDTE
-351 TDDNKKQDP
+351 ENVKQDP
-360 DTFFRNTNI
+360 DSFFKNTNI
-369 FNSTEETDFIL
+369 FNATEEVDFIL

-387 PQTNTT
+387 PHTTTT
-393 EEQRMTIKRIAYL
+393 EEQREAIKEIAYL
-406 LSLIDDDT
+406 LSLIDDET
-414 GISMYIGKLTHY
+414 GVSMYIGKLTKY
-426 YQGRKIW
+426 YQGKRLW
-433 LLAVDKER
+433 LKAVDEER
-441 KLREE
+441 KKREQETKKNHDKE
-446 ENKKKSDKQEDD
+446 END
-458 LNRKYGFYISKGC
+458 LNRKYGFYVDHGC

-494 IKDNT
+494 IKDTT
-499 NPKRLYKIRNAMN
+499 NPKRLYKIKNAMN
-512 HEEILEL
+512 QEEILEL
-519 KQEDLISLAKF
+519 KQEDLIALAKF
-530 KQRIEGLGNY
+530 KQKIEGLGNF
-540 IWKATEKEL
+540 IWKGTEKEL

-568 MGWQRQGF
+568 MGWQRAGF
-576 YAFGNGVFYDNHFI
+576 YAFGNGVFYDDLFI
-590 VTDQFGIVR
+590 KTDDYGIVR

-604 NFYLPSNSSIY
+604 NYYLPSCSTIY
-615 RTDPKLFTFEKQFVH
+615 KSDTKLFTFEKQFVH
-630 LNLSSVTLTQFTEQ
+630 LNLSSVTLKEFTDQ

-669 TSSSANHWFPILN
+669 TTTSANHWFPILN

-782 EMPTAD
+782 EMPTSD
-788 IALFT
+788 IALFS

-807 KEKANYKRLLEMRS
+807 LEKQNYKKLLEMRS
-821 LGLTHLTLEILKQR
+821 LGLTHLTLEVLKQR
-835 RHFEQAW
+835 KHFEQAW
-842 CTAFRETQT
+842 STAFHETQT
-851 IVGNA
+851 IVANA
-856 LGDNKGEDR
+856 LGREKGEDR

-878 VLQDIIPTL
+878 VLQGIIPTL
-887 TYEEMLHVVVEGI
+887 TYDDMLRVTIEGI
-900 QKQNAECKTNGE
+900 KKQNGECKTNGE
-912 LGNFWNVV
+912 LGTFWYVV

-925 DGELIEGGDFFIR
+925 EGDLIEGGDFFIR
-938 YCSRFKTDS
+938 FYSKFKTDI
-947 INATWQ
+947 INAIWQ
-953 SERPILFLQK
+953 SERPVLFLQK
-963 SRIFNLYR
+963 SRIFSLYR
-971 KEGRQANDK
+971 KEGRQANEK

-989 YLQNSRAYL
+989 YLQNSKAYL

-1004 FDVYKKGIIQ
+1004 FDVYKKGILQ
-1014 YDHSRMGAN
+1014 YDHAKMGAN
-1023 NTPLKLTMTQRAYCF
+1023 NSAPKLTTTQRAYCF
-1038 DYDSLCETFGISLWT
+1038 DYALLCETFGISLW
-1053 APDQRDSDEPF
+1053 ASSDQEGCEE

>member
-1 MHGVGRQWAWGIS
+1 
-14 NHHIMIRQEI
+14 MIRQEI
-24 IDTILER
+24 IDKILEK
-31 TDIVQVI
+31 TDIVEVI
-38 GEHVKLRKSGT
+38 GEDVTLRKSGT
-49 RYVGCCP
+49 RYVGLCP
-56 FHNEKTPSFYIFPHT
+56 FHNEKSGSFYVFPHT

-83 DVIHLIEKV
+83 DVIHFVEKR
-92 ENKTFVTAVKT
+92 NNMTFVEAVKT
-103 LAAKANVEIEEQ
+103 LAQRAHVEIEEQ
-115 EESTEEKQKRMH
+115 EESVEAKQKRLH

-140 FYRRQFLQ
+140 FYRKQFLQ
-148 SKEAQGYAYQRW
+148 SKEAQDYAYHRW
-160 GEDYCTLKEIGYA
+160 GKEYCTLKEIGYA
-173 PADGHALQQLPIKPD
+173 PKDGHALQRLPVKPE

-203 YQNRIIIQIHDRF
+203 YQNRITIQIHDRF

-230 QPKYLNSSES
+230 QPKYLNSSDS
-240 IIFHKSTILFG
+240 IVFHKSTVLFG
-251 IEDAWKT
+251 IEEAWKT

-289 GSSWNEHHFNTIKR
+289 GSSWNDKHFATIKR
-303 VASKVCFLPDADPPK
+303 IASKVCFLPDADPPK
-318 QGETFGHGVQV
+318 NGAAFGHGVEV
-329 VMDAG
+329 VMEAG

-343 VSIKEIPE
+343 VSVKEIPDTE
-351 TDDNKKQDP
+351 QNIKQDP
-360 DTFFRNTNI
+360 DTFFKNTHI
-369 FNSTEETDFIL
+369 FNSTEEVDFIL
-380 WMADKLF
+380 WLADKQF
-387 PQTNTT
+387 SQTNTT
-393 EEQRMTIKRIAYL
+393 EEQRLAIKKIAYL
-406 LSLIDDDT
+406 LSLLDDDT
-414 GISMYIGKLTHY
+414 GISMYIGKLTRY
-426 YQGRKIW
+426 YQGRNLWKQ
-433 LLAVDKER
+433 AVEKER

-446 ENKKKSDKQEDD
+446 QDKKSREKAEDD
-458 LNRKYGFYISKGC
+458 LNHKYGFYVDHGS

-488 MLPLFH
+488 MMPLFH
-494 IKDNT
+494 VKDT
-499 NPKRLYKIRNAMN
+499 VNPKRIYKIKNSMN
-512 HEEILEL
+512 KEEIVEL

-540 IWKATEKEL
+540 IWKATEREL

-590 VTDQFGIVR
+590 AADEYGIVR

-604 NFYLPSNSSIY
+604 NFYLPASSKIY
-615 RTDPKLFTFEKQFVH
+615 KDDPKLCTFEKQFVH
-630 LNLSSVTLTQFTEQ
+630 LNLSSVSLKDFTSQ

-669 TSSSANHWFPILN
+669 TSTSANHWFPILN

-696 TLLSLF
+696 TLLSFF

-727 NALAHIDEYKNDI
+727 NALAHIDEYKNDLDVKI
-740 DPKMIEFLK
+740 IEFLK

-788 IALFT
+788 IALFS

-807 KEKANYKRLLEMRS
+807 KEKADYKKLLEMRS

-835 RHFEQAW
+835 KHFENAW
-842 CTAFRETQT
+842 STAFKEAQND
-851 IVGNA
+851 VGTA
-856 LGDNKGEDR
+856 LGSEKGEDR

-887 TYEEMLHVVVEGI
+887 TYEEMLRVTVNGI
-900 QKQNAECKTNGE
+900 RCQNAECKTNGE
-912 LGNFWNVV
+912 LGGFWNTV
-920 QYLAS
+920 QFLVS

-938 YCSRFKTDS
+938 FLHHLKTDV
-947 INATWQ
+947 ADLTWNTQ
-953 SERPILFLQK
+953 RPVLFLQK
-963 SRIFNLYR
+963 TRVFNLYR
-971 KEGRQANDK
+971 KEGRQTNEK
-980 VLPTDALKY
+980 VLPIDALRY
-989 YLQNSRAYL
+989 YLQNNGAYL

-1004 FDVYKKGIIQ
+1004 FEVYKKGVPV
-1014 YDHSRMGAN
+1014 YDQRKLNADKTPSRMTTA
-1023 NTPLKLTMTQRAYCF
+1023 QRAYCF
-1038 DYDSLCETFGISLWT
+1038 DYTRLTQIFAISLGD
-1053 APDQRDSDEPF
+1053 PVDDSNEPF

>member
-1 MHGVGRQWAWGIS
+1 
-14 NHHIMIRQEI
+14 MIRQEI
-24 IDTILER
+24 IDTILDR

-38 GEHVKLRKSGT
+38 AQHVQLKKSGI

-56 FHNEKTPSFYIFPHT
+56 FHQEKTPSFYVFPHT

-83 DVIHLIEKV
+83 DAIHFIEKA
-92 ENKTFVTAVKT
+92 ENKTFVEAVRT
-103 LAAKANVEIEEQ
+103 LAQKANVQIEEQ
-115 EESTEEKQKRMH
+115 EESVEEKQKRMH
-127 REALWIANKQVAD
+127 REALWITNKQVAD
-140 FYRRQFLQ
+140 FYRKQFLD
-148 SKEAQGYAYQRW
+148 SKEAQEYAYRRW
-160 GEDYCTLKEIGYA
+160 GKDYCTMQEIGYA
-173 PADGHALQQLPIKPD
+173 PKDGHAMQQLPVKAE

-203 YQNRIIIQIHDRF
+203 YQNRVVIQIHDRF
-216 GHVIGFTARCMDEQ
+216 GHVIGFTARCMDDQ

-240 IIFHKSTILFG
+240 DIFHKSYVLFG

-275 RLQSIGIYNTVAAL
+275 RLQSIGIHNTVAAL
-289 GSSWNEHHFNTIKR
+289 GSAWNDSHFSTIKR
-303 VASKVCFLPDADPPK
+303 VTNKVCFLPDADPPK
-318 QGETFGHGVQV
+318 KGETHGHGVQV
-329 VMDAG
+329 VMEAG
-334 TMAMECGLS
+334 TQAMEYGLTVS
-343 VSIKEIPE
+343 VKEIPDTE
-351 TDDNKKQDP
+351 ENIKQDP
-360 DTFFRNTNI
+360 DSFFKNTNI
-369 FNSTEETDFIL
+369 FNATEEVDFIL

-387 PQTNTT
+387 PHTTTT
-393 EEQRMTIKRIAYL
+393 EEQREAIKEIAYL
-406 LSLIDDDT
+406 LSLIDDET
-414 GISMYIGKLTHY
+414 GVSMYIGKLTKY
-426 YQGRKIW
+426 YQGKRLW
-433 LLAVDKER
+433 LKAVDEER
-441 KLREE
+441 KKREQETKTTKDKE
-446 ENKKKSDKQEDD
+446 END
-458 LNRKYGFYISKGC
+458 LNRKYGFYVDHGC

-494 IKDNT
+494 IKDTT
-499 NPKRLYKIRNAMN
+499 NPKRLYKIKNAMN
-512 HEEILEL
+512 QEEILEL
-519 KQEDLISLAKF
+519 KQEDLIALAKF
-530 KQRIEGLGNY
+530 KQKIEGLGNF
-540 IWKATEKEL
+540 IWKGTEKEL

-568 MGWQRQGF
+568 MGWQRAGF
-576 YAFGNGVFYDNHFI
+576 YAFGNGVFYDDLFI
-590 VTDQFGIVR
+590 KTDDYGIVR

-604 NFYLPSNSSIY
+604 NYYLPSCSTIY
-615 RTDPKLFTFEKQFVH
+615 KSDTKLFTFEKQFVH
-630 LNLSSVTLTQFTEQ
+630 LNLSSVTLKEFTDQ

-669 TSSSANHWFPILN
+669 TTTSANHWFPILN

-782 EMPTAD
+782 EMPTSD
-788 IALFT
+788 IALFS

-807 KEKANYKRLLEMRS
+807 LEKQNYKKLLEMRS
-821 LGLTHLTLEILKQR
+821 LGLTHLTLEVLKQR
-835 RHFEQAW
+835 KHFEQAW
-842 CTAFRETQT
+842 STAFHETQT
-851 IVGNA
+851 IVANA
-856 LGDNKGEDR
+856 LGREKGEDR

-878 VLQDIIPTL
+878 VLQGIIPTL
-887 TYEEMLHVVVEGI
+887 TYDDMLRVTIEGI
-900 QKQNAECKTNGE
+900 KKQNGECKTNGE
-912 LGNFWNVV
+912 LGTFWYVV

-925 DGELIEGGDFFIR
+925 EGDLIEGGDFFIR
-938 YCSRFKTDS
+938 FYSKFKTDI
-947 INATWQ
+947 INAIWQ
-953 SERPILFLQK
+953 SERPVLFLQK
-963 SRIFNLYR
+963 SRIFSLYR
-971 KEGRQANDK
+971 KEGRQANEK

-989 YLQNSRAYL
+989 YLQNSKAYL

-1004 FDVYKKGIIQ
+1004 SDVYKKGILQ
-1014 YDHSRMGAN
+1014 YDHAKMGAN
-1023 NTPLKLTMTQRAYCF
+1023 NSAPKLTTTQRAYCF
-1038 DYDSLCETFGISLWT
+1038 DYALLCETFGISLW
-1053 APDQRDSDEPF
+1053 ASSDQEDCEE

>member
-1 MHGVGRQWAWGIS
+1 
-14 NHHIMIRQEI
+14 MIRQEI
-24 IDTILER
+24 IDTILDR

-38 GEHVKLRKSGT
+38 AQHVQLKKSGI

-56 FHNEKTPSFYIFPHT
+56 FHQEKTPSFYVFPHT

-83 DVIHLIEKV
+83 DAIHFIEKA
-92 ENKTFVTAVKT
+92 ENKTFVEAVRT
-103 LAAKANVEIEEQ
+103 LAQKANVQIEEQ
-115 EESTEEKQKRMH
+115 EESVEEKQKRMH
-127 REALWIANKQVAD
+127 REALWITNKQVAD
-140 FYRRQFLQ
+140 FYRKQFLD
-148 SKEAQGYAYQRW
+148 SKEAQEYAYRRW
-160 GEDYCTLKEIGYA
+160 GKDYCTMQEIGYA
-173 PADGHALQQLPIKPD
+173 PKDGHAMQQLPVKAE

-203 YQNRIIIQIHDRF
+203 YQNRVVIQIHDRF
-216 GHVIGFTARCMDEQ
+216 GHVIGFTARCMDDQ

-240 IIFHKSTILFG
+240 DIFHKSYVLFG

-275 RLQSIGIYNTVAAL
+275 RLQSIGIHNTVAAL
-289 GSSWNEHHFNTIKR
+289 GSAWNDSHFSTIKR
-303 VASKVCFLPDADPPK
+303 VTNKVCFLPDADPPK
-318 QGETFGHGVQV
+318 KGETHGHGVQV
-329 VMDAG
+329 VMEAG
-334 TMAMECGLS
+334 TQAMEYGLTVS
-343 VSIKEIPE
+343 VKEIPDTE
-351 TDDNKKQDP
+351 ENIKQDP
-360 DTFFRNTNI
+360 DSFFKNTNI
-369 FNSTEETDFIL
+369 FNATEEVDFIL

-387 PQTNTT
+387 PHTTTT
-393 EEQRMTIKRIAYL
+393 EEQREAIKEIAYL
-406 LSLIDDDT
+406 LSLIDDET
-414 GISMYIGKLTHY
+414 GVSMYIGKLTKY
-426 YQGRKIW
+426 YQGKRLW
-433 LLAVDKER
+433 LKAVDEER
-441 KLREE
+441 KKREQETKTTKDKE
-446 ENKKKSDKQEDD
+446 END
-458 LNRKYGFYISKGC
+458 LNRKYGFYVDHGC

-494 IKDNT
+494 IKDTT
-499 NPKRLYKIRNAMN
+499 NPKRLYKIKNAMN
-512 HEEILEL
+512 QEEILEL
-519 KQEDLISLAKF
+519 KQEDLIALAKF
-530 KQRIEGLGNY
+530 KQKIEGLGNF
-540 IWKATEKEL
+540 IWKGTEKEL

-568 MGWQRQGF
+568 MGWQRAGF
-576 YAFGNGVFYDNHFI
+576 YAFGNGVFYDDLFI
-590 VTDQFGIVR
+590 KTDDYGIVR

-604 NFYLPSNSSIY
+604 NYYLPSCSTIY
-615 RTDPKLFTFEKQFVH
+615 KSDTKLFTFEKQFVH
-630 LNLSSVTLTQFTEQ
+630 LNLSSVTLKEFTDQ

-669 TSSSANHWFPILN
+669 TTTSANHWFPILN

-782 EMPTAD
+782 EMPTSD
-788 IALFT
+788 IALFS

-807 KEKANYKRLLEMRS
+807 LEKQNYKKLLEMRS
-821 LGLTHLTLEILKQR
+821 LGLTHLTLEVLKQR
-835 RHFEQAW
+835 KHFEQAW
-842 CTAFRETQT
+842 STAFHETQT
-851 IVGNA
+851 IVANA
-856 LGDNKGEDR
+856 LGMEKGEDR

-878 VLQDIIPTL
+878 VLQGIIPTL
-887 TYEEMLHVVVEGI
+887 TYDDMLRVTIEGI
-900 QKQNAECKTNGE
+900 KKQNGECKTNGE
-912 LGNFWNVV
+912 LGTFWYVV

-925 DGELIEGGDFFIR
+925 EGDLIEGGDFFIR
-938 YCSRFKTDS
+938 FYSKFKTDI
-947 INATWQ
+947 INAIWQ
-953 SERPILFLQK
+953 SERPVLFLQK
-963 SRIFNLYR
+963 SRIFSLYR
-971 KEGRQANDK
+971 KEGRQANEK

-989 YLQNSRAYL
+989 YLQNSKAYL

-1004 FDVYKKGIIQ
+1004 FDVYKKGILQ
-1014 YDHSRMGAN
+1014 YDHAKMGAN
-1023 NTPLKLTMTQRAYCF
+1023 NSAPKLTTTQRAYCF
-1038 DYDSLCETFGISLWT
+1038 DYALLCETFGISLW
-1053 APDQRDSDEPF
+1053 ASSDQEDCEE

>member
-1 MHGVGRQWAWGIS
+1 
-14 NHHIMIRQEI
+14 MIRQEI
-24 IDTILER
+24 IDTILDR

-38 GEHVKLRKSGT
+38 AQHLQLKKSGI

-56 FHNEKTPSFYIFPHT
+56 FHQEKTPSFYVFPHT

-83 DVIHLIEKV
+83 DAIHFIEKA
-92 ENKTFVTAVKT
+92 ENKTFVEAVRT
-103 LAAKANVEIEEQ
+103 LAQKANVQIEEQ
-115 EESTEEKQKRMH
+115 EESVEEKQKRMH
-127 REALWIANKQVAD
+127 REALWITNKQVAD
-140 FYRRQFLQ
+140 FYRKQFLD
-148 SKEAQGYAYQRW
+148 SKEAQEYAYRRW
-160 GEDYCTLKEIGYA
+160 GKDYCTMQEIGYA
-173 PADGHALQQLPIKPD
+173 PKDGHAMQQLPVKAE

-203 YQNRIIIQIHDRF
+203 YQNRVVIQIHDRF
-216 GHVIGFTARCMDEQ
+216 GHVIGFTARCMDDQ

-240 IIFHKSTILFG
+240 DIFHKSYVLFG

-275 RLQSIGIYNTVAAL
+275 RLQSIGIHNTVAAL
-289 GSSWNEHHFNTIKR
+289 GSAWNDSHFSTIKR
-303 VASKVCFLPDADPPK
+303 VTNKVCFLPDADPPK
-318 QGETFGHGVQV
+318 KGETHGHGVQV
-329 VMDAG
+329 VMEAG
-334 TMAMECGLS
+334 TQAMEYGLTVS
-343 VSIKEIPE
+343 VKEIPDTE
-351 TDDNKKQDP
+351 ENIKQDP
-360 DTFFRNTNI
+360 DSFFKNTNI
-369 FNSTEETDFIL
+369 FNATEEVDFIL

-387 PQTNTT
+387 PHTTTT
-393 EEQRMTIKRIAYL
+393 EEQREAIKEIAYL
-406 LSLIDDDT
+406 LSLIDDET
-414 GISMYIGKLTHY
+414 GVSMYIGKLTKY
-426 YQGRKIW
+426 YQGKRLW
-433 LLAVDKER
+433 LKAVDEER
-441 KLREE
+441 KKREQETKTTKDKE
-446 ENKKKSDKQEDD
+446 END
-458 LNRKYGFYISKGC
+458 LNRKYGFYVDHGC

-494 IKDNT
+494 IKDTT
-499 NPKRLYKIRNAMN
+499 NPKRLYKIKNAMN
-512 HEEILEL
+512 QEEILEL
-519 KQEDLISLAKF
+519 KQEDLIALAKF
-530 KQRIEGLGNY
+530 KQKIEGLGNF
-540 IWKATEKEL
+540 IWKGTEKEL

-568 MGWQRQGF
+568 MGWQRAGF
-576 YAFGNGVFYDNHFI
+576 YAFGNGVFYDDLFI
-590 VTDQFGIVR
+590 KTDDYGIVR

-604 NFYLPSNSSIY
+604 NYYLPSCSTIY
-615 RTDPKLFTFEKQFVH
+615 KSDTKLFTFEKQFVH
-630 LNLSSVTLTQFTEQ
+630 LNLSSVTLKEFTDQ

-669 TSSSANHWFPILN
+669 TTTSANHWFPILN

-782 EMPTAD
+782 EMPTSD
-788 IALFT
+788 IALFS

-807 KEKANYKRLLEMRS
+807 LEKQNYKKLLEMRS
-821 LGLTHLTLEILKQR
+821 LGLTHLTLEVLKQR
-835 RHFEQAW
+835 KHFEQAW
-842 CTAFRETQT
+842 STAFHETQT
-851 IVGNA
+851 IVANA
-856 LGDNKGEDR
+856 LGREKGEDR

-878 VLQDIIPTL
+878 VLQGIIPTL
-887 TYEEMLHVVVEGI
+887 TYDDMLRVTIEGI
-900 QKQNAECKTNGE
+900 KKQNGECKTNGE
-912 LGNFWNVV
+912 LGTFWYVV

-925 DGELIEGGDFFIR
+925 EGDLIEGGDFFIR
-938 YCSRFKTDS
+938 FYSKFKTDI
-947 INATWQ
+947 INAIWQ
-953 SERPILFLQK
+953 SERPVLFLQK
-963 SRIFNLYR
+963 SRIFSLYR
-971 KEGRQANDK
+971 KEGRQANEK

-989 YLQNSRAYL
+989 YLQNSKAYL

-1004 FDVYKKGIIQ
+1004 FDVYKKGILQ
-1014 YDHSRMGAN
+1014 YDHAKMGAN
-1023 NTPLKLTMTQRAYCF
+1023 NSAPKLTTTQRAYCF
-1038 DYDSLCETFGISLWT
+1038 DYALLCETFGISLW
-1053 APDQRDSDEPF
+1053 ASSDQEDCEE

>member
-1 MHGVGRQWAWGIS
+1 
-14 NHHIMIRQEI
+14 MIRQEI
-24 IDTILER
+24 IDTILDR

-38 GEHVKLRKSGT
+38 AQHVQLKKSGI

-56 FHNEKTPSFYIFPHT
+56 FHQEKTPSFYVFPHT

-83 DVIHLIEKV
+83 DAIHFIEKA
-92 ENKTFVTAVKT
+92 ENKTFVEAVRT
-103 LAAKANVEIEEQ
+103 LAQKANVQIEEQ
-115 EESTEEKQKRMH
+115 EESVEEKQKRMH
-127 REALWIANKQVAD
+127 REALWITNKQVAD
-140 FYRRQFLQ
+140 FYRKQFLD
-148 SKEAQGYAYQRW
+148 SKEAQEYAYRRW
-160 GEDYCTLKEIGYA
+160 GKDYCTMQEIGYA
-173 PADGHALQQLPIKPD
+173 PKDGHAMQQLPVKAE

-203 YQNRIIIQIHDRF
+203 YQNRVVIQIHDRF
-216 GHVIGFTARCMDEQ
+216 GHVIGFTARCMDDQ

-240 IIFHKSTILFG
+240 DIFHKSYVLFG

-275 RLQSIGIYNTVAAL
+275 RLQSIGIHNTVAAL
-289 GSSWNEHHFNTIKR
+289 GSAWNDSHFSTIKR
-303 VASKVCFLPDADPPK
+303 VTNKVCFLPDADPPK
-318 QGETFGHGVQV
+318 KGETHGHGVQV
-329 VMDAG
+329 VMEAG
-334 TMAMECGLS
+334 TQAMEYGLTVS
-343 VSIKEIPE
+343 VKEIPDTE
-351 TDDNKKQDP
+351 ENIKQDP
-360 DTFFRNTNI
+360 DSFFKNTNI
-369 FNSTEETDFIL
+369 FNATEEVDFIL

-387 PQTNTT
+387 PHTTTT
-393 EEQRMTIKRIAYL
+393 EEQREAIKEIAYL
-406 LSLIDDDT
+406 LSLIDDET
-414 GISMYIGKLTHY
+414 GVSMYIGKLTKY
-426 YQGRKIW
+426 YQGKRLW
-433 LLAVDKER
+433 LKAVDEER
-441 KLREE
+441 KKREQETKTTKDKE
-446 ENKKKSDKQEDD
+446 END
-458 LNRKYGFYISKGC
+458 LNRKYGFYVDHGC

-494 IKDNT
+494 IKDTT
-499 NPKRLYKIRNAMN
+499 NPKRLYKIKNAMN
-512 HEEILEL
+512 QEEILEL
-519 KQEDLISLAKF
+519 KQEDLIALAKF
-530 KQRIEGLGNY
+530 KQKIEGLGNF
-540 IWKATEKEL
+540 IWKGTEREL

-568 MGWQRQGF
+568 MGWQRAGF
-576 YAFGNGVFYDNHFI
+576 YAFGNGVFYDDLFI
-590 VTDQFGIVR
+590 KTDDYGIVR

-604 NFYLPSNSSIY
+604 NYYLPSCSTIY
-615 RTDPKLFTFEKQFVH
+615 KSDTKLFTFEKQFVH
-630 LNLSSVTLTQFTEQ
+630 LNLSSVTLKEFTDQ

-669 TSSSANHWFPILN
+669 TTTSANHWFPILN

-782 EMPTAD
+782 EMPTSD
-788 IALFT
+788 IALFS

-807 KEKANYKRLLEMRS
+807 LEKQNYKKLLEMRS
-821 LGLTHLTLEILKQR
+821 LGLTHLTLEVLKQR
-835 RHFEQAW
+835 KHFEQAW
-842 CTAFRETQT
+842 STAFHETQT
-851 IVGNA
+851 IVANA
-856 LGDNKGEDR
+856 LGREKGEDR

-878 VLQDIIPTL
+878 VLQGIIPTL
-887 TYEEMLHVVVEGI
+887 TYDDMLRVTIEGI
-900 QKQNAECKTNGE
+900 KKQNGECKTNGE
-912 LGNFWNVV
+912 LGTFWYVV

-925 DGELIEGGDFFIR
+925 EGDLIEGGDFFIR
-938 YCSRFKTDS
+938 FYSKFKTDI
-947 INATWQ
+947 INAIWQ
-953 SERPILFLQK
+953 SERPVLFLQK
-963 SRIFNLYR
+963 SRIFSLYR
-971 KEGRQANDK
+971 KEGRQANEK

-989 YLQNSRAYL
+989 YLQNSKAYL

-1004 FDVYKKGIIQ
+1004 FDVYKKGILQ
-1014 YDHSRMGAN
+1014 YDHAKMGAN
-1023 NTPLKLTMTQRAYCF
+1023 NSAPKLTTTQRAYCF
-1038 DYDSLCETFGISLWT
+1038 DYALLCETFGISLW
-1053 APDQRDSDEPF
+1053 ASSYQEDCEE

>member
-1 MHGVGRQWAWGIS
+1 
-14 NHHIMIRQEI
+14 MIRQEI
-24 IDTILER
+24 IDTILDR

-38 GEHVKLRKSGT
+38 AQHVQLKKSGIH
-49 RYVGCCP
+49 YVGCCP
-56 FHNEKTPSFYIFPHT
+56 FHQEKTPSFYVFPHT

-83 DVIHLIEKV
+83 DAIYFIEKA
-92 ENKTFVTAVKT
+92 ENKTFVEAVRT
-103 LAAKANVEIEEQ
+103 LAQKANVQIEEQ
-115 EESTEEKQKRMH
+115 EESVEEKQKRMH
-127 REALWIANKQVAD
+127 REALWITNKQVAD
-140 FYRRQFLQ
+140 FYRKQFLD
-148 SKEAQGYAYQRW
+148 SKEAQEYAYRRW
-160 GEDYCTLKEIGYA
+160 GKDYCTMQEIGYA
-173 PADGHALQQLPIKPD
+173 PKDGHAMQQLPVKAE

-203 YQNRIIIQIHDRF
+203 YQNRVVIQIHDRF
-216 GHVIGFTARCMDEQ
+216 GHVIGFTARCMDDQ

-240 IIFHKSTILFG
+240 DIFHKSYVLFG

-275 RLQSIGIYNTVAAL
+275 RLQSIGIHNTVAAL
-289 GSSWNEHHFNTIKR
+289 GSAWNDSHFSTIKR
-303 VASKVCFLPDADPPK
+303 VTNKVCFLPDADPPK
-318 QGETFGHGVQV
+318 KGETHGHGVQV
-329 VMDAG
+329 VMEAG
-334 TMAMECGLS
+334 TQAMEYGLTVS
-343 VSIKEIPE
+343 VKEIPDTE
-351 TDDNKKQDP
+351 ENIKQDP
-360 DTFFRNTNI
+360 DSFFKNTNI
-369 FNSTEETDFIL
+369 FNATEEVDFIL

-387 PQTNTT
+387 PHTTTT
-393 EEQRMTIKRIAYL
+393 EEQREAIKEIAYL
-406 LSLIDDDT
+406 LSLIDDET
-414 GISMYIGKLTHY
+414 GVSMYIGKLTKY
-426 YQGRKIW
+426 YQGKRLW
-433 LLAVDKER
+433 LKAVDEER
-441 KLREE
+441 KKREQETKTTKDKE
-446 ENKKKSDKQEDD
+446 END
-458 LNRKYGFYISKGC
+458 LNRKYGFYVDHGC

-494 IKDNT
+494 IKDTT
-499 NPKRLYKIRNAMN
+499 NPKRLYKIKNAMN
-512 HEEILEL
+512 QEEILEL
-519 KQEDLISLAKF
+519 KQEDLIALAKF
-530 KQRIEGLGNY
+530 KQKIEGLGNF
-540 IWKATEKEL
+540 IWKGTEKEL

-568 MGWQRQGF
+568 MGWQRAGF
-576 YAFGNGVFYDNHFI
+576 YAFGNGVFYDDLFI
-590 VTDQFGIVR
+590 KTDDYGIVR

-604 NFYLPSNSSIY
+604 NYYLPSCSTIY
-615 RTDPKLFTFEKQFVH
+615 KSDTKLFTFEKQFVH
-630 LNLSSVTLTQFTEQ
+630 LNLSSVTLKEFTDQ

-669 TSSSANHWFPILN
+669 TTTSANHWFPILN

-782 EMPTAD
+782 EMPTSD
-788 IALFT
+788 IALFS

-807 KEKANYKRLLEMRS
+807 LEKQNYKKLLEMRS
-821 LGLTHLTLEILKQR
+821 LGLTHLTLEVLKQR
-835 RHFEQAW
+835 KHFEQAW
-842 CTAFRETQT
+842 STAFHETQT
-851 IVGNA
+851 IVANA
-856 LGDNKGEDR
+856 LGMEKGEDR

-878 VLQDIIPTL
+878 VLQGIIPTL
-887 TYEEMLHVVVEGI
+887 TYDDMLRVTIEGI
-900 QKQNAECKTNGE
+900 KKQNGECKTNGE

-938 YCSRFKTDS
+938 YCSKFKTDI

-953 SERPILFLQK
+953 TERPVLFLQK
-963 SRIFNLYR
+963 TRIFNLYR
-971 KEGRQANDK
+971 KEGRQANEK

-1014 YDHSRMGAN
+1014 YDHTRAAMGS
-1023 NTPLKLTMTQRAYCF
+1023 TPPKLTMTQRAYCF
-1038 DYDSLCETFGISLWT
+1038 DYDLLCETFGISLWT
-1053 APDQRDSDEPF
+1053 APDNSESEEPF

>member
-1 MHGVGRQWAWGIS
+1 
-14 NHHIMIRQEI
+14 MIRQEI
-24 IDTILER
+24 IDKILEH
-31 TDIVQVI
+31 TDIVEVI

-56 FHNEKTPSFYIFPHT
+56 FHNERTPSFYVFPNT
-71 GTFKCFGCGEGG
+71 DTFKCFGCGEGG
-83 DVIHLIEKV
+83 DVIHFIEKK
-92 ENKTFVTAVKT
+92 ENKTFVEAVKT
-103 LAAKANVEIEEQ
+103 LADKAHIEIEEQ
-115 EESTEEKQKRMH
+115 EESVEAKQKRLH

-140 FYRRQFLQ
+140 FYRKQFLQ

-216 GHVIGFTARCMDEQ
+216 GHVIGFTARCMDDQ

-240 IIFHKSTILFG
+240 IVFHKSTALFG

-329 VMDAG
+329 VMNAG
-334 TMAMECGLS
+334 TMVMECGLS
-343 VSIKEIPE
+343 VSIKEIPD
-351 TDDNKKQDP
+351 TDENRKQDP

-414 GISMYIGKLTHY
+414 GISMYIGKLTKY

-446 ENKKKSDKQEDD
+446 EDKKSHDKDEDD
-458 LNRKYGFYISKGC
+458 LNHKYGFYIDHGC

-494 IKDNT
+494 IKDNV
-499 NPKRLYKIRNAMN
+499 NPKRLYKIKNAMN
-512 HEEILEL
+512 KEEILEL

-540 IWKATEKEL
+540 IWKATEREL

-557 EKTETATEITQ
+557 EKTETATEIIQ

-576 YAFGNGVFYDNHFI
+576 YAFGNGIVYNGIFQETDDN
-590 VTDQFGIVR
+590 GIVR

-604 NFYLPSNSSIY
+604 NFYIPSNSRVY
-615 RTDPKLFTFEKQFVH
+615 KNDPKLYTFEKQFVH
-630 LNLSSVTLTQFTEQ
+630 LNLSSVTLNDFTTQ
-644 LFKVY
+644 LFRVY

-669 TSSSANHWFPILN
+669 TSSSANHWFPIIN

-714 TPSALNDTVAQSA
+714 TPSALNDTVAASS
-727 NALAHIDEYKNDI
+727 NALAHIDEYKNDLDVKI
-740 DPKMIEFLK
+740 IEFLK

-793 RLIFLQFPRSEFSD
+793 RVIFLQFPRSEFTD
-807 KEKANYKRLLEMRS
+807 KEKADYKRLLDMRS
-821 LGLTHLTLEILKQR
+821 LGLTHLTVELLKQR

-842 CTAFRETQT
+842 STAFKETQND
-851 IVGNA
+851 VGNA
-856 LGDNKGEDR
+856 LGSEKGEDR

-878 VLQDIIPTL
+878 VLQGIIPTL
-887 TYEEMLHVVVEGI
+887 TYEEMLRVTVDGI
-900 QKQNAECKTNGE
+900 RKQNAECKTNGE
-912 LGNFWNVV
+912 LGGFWNTV
-920 QYLAS
+920 QYLVS
-925 DGELIEGGDFFIR
+925 DGELIDGGDFFIR
-938 YCSRFKTDS
+938 FLHHLKTDV
-947 INATWQ
+947 ADLTWTSQ
-953 SERPILFLQK
+953 RPVLFLQK
-963 SRIFNLYR
+963 TRVFNLYR
-971 KEGRQANDK
+971 KEGRQTNEK
-980 VLPTDALKY
+980 VLPIDALRY
-989 YLQNSRAYL
+989 YLQNNSAYL

-1004 FDVYKKGIIQ
+1004 FEVYKKGVPV
-1014 YDHSRMGAN
+1014 YDQRKVNADKTPSRMTTA
-1023 NTPLKLTMTQRAYCF
+1023 QRAYCF
-1038 DYDSLCETFGISLWT
+1038 DYSRLVQIFAISLGD
-1053 APDQRDSDEPF
+1053 PVDDSETPF

>member
-1 MHGVGRQWAWGIS
+1 
-14 NHHIMIRQEI
+14 MIRQEI
-24 IDTILER
+24 IDKILEH
-31 TDIVQVI
+31 TDIVEVI

-56 FHNEKTPSFYIFPHT
+56 FHNERTPSFYVFPNT
-71 GTFKCFGCGEGG
+71 DTFKCFGCGEGG
-83 DVIHLIEKV
+83 DVIHFIEKK
-92 ENKTFVTAVKT
+92 ENKTFVEAVKT
-103 LAAKANVEIEEQ
+103 LADKAHIEIEEQ
-115 EESTEEKQKRMH
+115 EESVEAKQKRLH

-140 FYRRQFLQ
+140 FYRKQFLQ

-216 GHVIGFTARCMDEQ
+216 GHVIGFTARCMDDQ

-240 IIFHKSTILFG
+240 IVFHKSTALFG

-343 VSIKEIPE
+343 VSIKEIPD

-446 ENKKKSDKQEDD
+446 EDKKSHDKDEDD
-458 LNRKYGFYISKGC
+458 LNHKYGFYIDHGC

-494 IKDNT
+494 IKDNV
-499 NPKRLYKIRNAMN
+499 NPKRLYKIKNAMN
-512 HEEILEL
+512 KEEILEL

-540 IWKATEKEL
+540 IWKATEREL

-557 EKTETATEITQ
+557 EKTETATEIIQ

-576 YAFGNGVFYDNHFI
+576 YAFGNGIVYNGIFQETDDN
-590 VTDQFGIVR
+590 GIVR

-604 NFYLPSNSSIY
+604 NFYIPSNSRVY
-615 RTDPKLFTFEKQFVH
+615 KNDPKLYTFEKQFVH
-630 LNLSSVTLTQFTEQ
+630 LNLSSVTLNDFTTQ
-644 LFKVY
+644 LFRVY

-669 TSSSANHWFPILN
+669 TSSSANHWFPIIN

-714 TPSALNDTVAQSA
+714 TPSALNDTVAASS
-727 NALAHIDEYKNDI
+727 NALAHIDEYKNDLDVKI
-740 DPKMIEFLK
+740 IEFLK

-793 RLIFLQFPRSEFSD
+793 RVIFLQFPRSEFTD
-807 KEKANYKRLLEMRS
+807 KEKADYKRLLDMRS
-821 LGLTHLTLEILKQR
+821 LGLTHLTVELLKQR

-842 CTAFRETQT
+842 STAFKETQND
-851 IVGNA
+851 VGNA
-856 LGDNKGEDR
+856 LGSEKGEDR

-878 VLQDIIPTL
+878 VLQGIIPTL
-887 TYEEMLHVVVEGI
+887 TYEEMLRVTVDGI
-900 QKQNAECKTNGE
+900 RKQNAECKTNGE
-912 LGNFWNVV
+912 LGGFWNTV
-920 QYLAS
+920 QYLVS
-925 DGELIEGGDFFIR
+925 DGELIDGGDFFIR
-938 YCSRFKTDS
+938 FLHHLKTDV
-947 INATWQ
+947 ADLTWTSQ
-953 SERPILFLQK
+953 RPVLFLQK
-963 SRIFNLYR
+963 TRVFNLYR
-971 KEGRQANDK
+971 KEGRQTNEK
-980 VLPTDALKY
+980 VLPIDALRY
-989 YLQNSRAYL
+989 YLQNNSAYL

-1004 FDVYKKGIIQ
+1004 FEVYKKGVPV
-1014 YDHSRMGAN
+1014 YDQRKVNADKTPSRMTTA
-1023 NTPLKLTMTQRAYCF
+1023 QRAYCF
-1038 DYDSLCETFGISLWT
+1038 DYSRLVQIFAISLGD
-1053 APDQRDSDEPF
+1053 PVDDSETPF

>member
-1 MHGVGRQWAWGIS
+1 
-14 NHHIMIRQEI
+14 MIRQEI
-24 IDTILER
+24 IDTILDR

-38 GEHVKLRKSGT
+38 AQHVQLKKSGI

-56 FHNEKTPSFYIFPHT
+56 FHQEKTPSFYVFPHT

-83 DVIHLIEKV
+83 DAIHFIEKA
-92 ENKTFVTAVKT
+92 ENKTFVEAVRT
-103 LAAKANVEIEEQ
+103 LAQKANVQIEEQ
-115 EESTEEKQKRMH
+115 EETVEEKQKRMH
-127 REALWIANKQVAD
+127 REALWITNKQVAD
-140 FYRRQFLQ
+140 FYRKQFLA
-148 SKEAQGYAYQRW
+148 SKEAQEYAYKRW
-160 GEDYCTLKEIGYA
+160 GKDYCTMQEIGYA
-173 PADGHALQQLPIKPD
+173 PKDGHAMQQLPVKAE

-203 YQNRIIIQIHDRF
+203 YQNRVVIQIHDRF
-216 GHVIGFTARCMDEQ
+216 GHVIGFTARCMDDQ

-240 IIFHKSTILFG
+240 DIFHKSYVLFG

-258 AAKQDKMFLV
+258 AAKQDKMYLV

-275 RLQSIGIYNTVAAL
+275 RLQSIGIHNTVAAL
-289 GSSWNEHHFNTIKR
+289 GSAWNDSHFSTIKR
-303 VASKVCFLPDADPPK
+303 VTSKVCFLPDADPPK
-318 QGETFGHGVQV
+318 KGETHGHGVQV
-329 VMDAG
+329 VMEAG
-334 TMAMECGLS
+334 TQAMEYGLTVS
-343 VSIKEIPE
+343 VKEIPDTE
-351 TDDNKKQDP
+351 ENVKQDP
-360 DTFFRNTNI
+360 DSFFKNTNI
-369 FNSTEETDFIL
+369 FNATEEVDFIL
-380 WMADKLF
+380 WMAEKLF
-387 PQTNTT
+387 PNTTTT
-393 EEQRMTIKRIAYL
+393 EEQREAIKEIAYL
-406 LSLIDDDT
+406 LSLIDDET
-414 GISMYIGKLTHY
+414 GVSMYIGKLTKY
-426 YQGRKIW
+426 YQGKRLW
-433 LLAVDKER
+433 LKAVDEER
-441 KLREE
+441 KKREQETKKTKDKE
-446 ENKKKSDKQEDD
+446 END
-458 LNRKYGFYISKGC
+458 LNRKYGFYVDHGC

-494 IKDNT
+494 IKDNV
-499 NPKRLYKIRNAMN
+499 NPKRLYKIKNCMN
-512 HEEILEL
+512 CEEIVEL
-519 KQEDLISLAKF
+519 KQEDLISLSKF
-530 KQRIEGLGNY
+530 KQKVEGLGNY
-540 IWKATEKEL
+540 IWKATEREL

-568 MGWQRQGF
+568 MGWQRAGF
-576 YAFGNGVFYDNHFI
+576 YAFGNGVVFNGVFQE
-590 VTDQFGIVR
+590 TDENGIVR

-604 NFYLPSNSSIY
+604 NYYLPSNSKIY
-615 RTDPKLFTFEKQFVH
+615 KADPKLFTFEKQFVH
-630 LNLSSVTLTQFTEQ
+630 LNLSSVTLTQFTDQ

-669 TSSSANHWFPILN
+669 TSTSANYWFPILN

-782 EMPTAD
+782 EMPTSD

-793 RLIFLQFPRSEFSD
+793 RLVFLQFPRSEFSD
-807 KEKANYKRLLEMRS
+807 KEKQNYKVLLEMRS

-835 RHFEQAW
+835 KHFEQAW
-842 CTAFRETQT
+842 STAFHDTQN

-856 LGDNKGEDR
+856 LGSEKGEDR

-878 VLQDIIPTL
+878 VLQKIIPTL
-887 TYEEMLHVVVEGI
+887 TFDEMLQVTIEGI
-900 QKQNAECKTNGE
+900 KKQNGECKTNGE

-938 YCSRFKTDS
+938 YCSKFKTDI

-953 SERPILFLQK
+953 TERPVLFLQK
-963 SRIFNLYR
+963 TRIFNLYR
-971 KEGRQANDK
+971 KEGRQANEK

-1014 YDHSRMGAN
+1014 YDHTRAAMGS
-1023 NTPLKLTMTQRAYCF
+1023 TPPKLTMTQRAYCF
-1038 DYDSLCETFGISLWT
+1038 DYDLLCETFGISLWT
-1053 APDQRDSDEPF
+1053 APDQSDSDEPF

>member
-1 MHGVGRQWAWGIS
+1 
-14 NHHIMIRQEI
+14 MIRQEI
-24 IDTILER
+24 IDTILDR

-38 GEHVKLRKSGT
+38 AQHVQLKKSGI

-56 FHNEKTPSFYIFPHT
+56 FHQEKTPSFYVFPHT

-83 DVIHLIEKV
+83 DAIHFIEKA
-92 ENKTFVTAVKT
+92 ENKTFVEAVRT
-103 LAAKANVEIEEQ
+103 LAQKANVQIEEQ
-115 EESTEEKQKRMH
+115 EESVEEKQKRMH
-127 REALWIANKQVAD
+127 REALWITNKQVAD
-140 FYRRQFLQ
+140 FYRKQFLD
-148 SKEAQGYAYQRW
+148 SKEAQEYAYRRW
-160 GEDYCTLKEIGYA
+160 GKDYCTMQEIGYA
-173 PADGHALQQLPIKPD
+173 PKDGHAMQQLPVKAE

-203 YQNRIIIQIHDRF
+203 YQNRVVIQIHDRF
-216 GHVIGFTARCMDEQ
+216 GHVIGFTARCMDDQ

-240 IIFHKSTILFG
+240 DIFHKSYVLFG

-275 RLQSIGIYNTVAAL
+275 RLQSIGIHNTVAAL
-289 GSSWNEHHFNTIKR
+289 GSAWNDSHFSTIKR
-303 VASKVCFLPDADPPK
+303 VTNKVCFLPDADPPK
-318 QGETFGHGVQV
+318 KGETHGHGVQV
-329 VMDAG
+329 VMEAG
-334 TMAMECGLS
+334 TQAMEYGLTVS
-343 VSIKEIPE
+343 VKEIPDTE
-351 TDDNKKQDP
+351 ENIKQDP
-360 DTFFRNTNI
+360 DSFFKNTNI
-369 FNSTEETDFIL
+369 FNATEEVDFIL

-387 PQTNTT
+387 PHTTTT
-393 EEQRMTIKRIAYL
+393 EEQREAIKEIAYL
-406 LSLIDDDT
+406 LSLIDDET
-414 GISMYIGKLTHY
+414 GVSMYIGKLTKY
-426 YQGRKIW
+426 YQGKRLW
-433 LLAVDKER
+433 LKAVDEER
-441 KLREE
+441 KKREQETKTTKDKE
-446 ENKKKSDKQEDD
+446 END
-458 LNRKYGFYISKGC
+458 LNRKYGFYVDHGC

-488 MLPLFH
+488 MIPLFH
-494 IKDNT
+494 IKDTT
-499 NPKRLYKIRNAMN
+499 NPKRLYKIKNAMN
-512 HEEILEL
+512 QEEILEL
-519 KQEDLISLAKF
+519 KQEDLIALAKF
-530 KQRIEGLGNY
+530 KQKIEGLGNF
-540 IWKATEKEL
+540 IWKGTEKEL

-568 MGWQRQGF
+568 MGWQRAGF
-576 YAFGNGVFYDNHFI
+576 YAFGNGVFYDDLFI
-590 VTDQFGIVR
+590 KTDDYGIVR

-604 NFYLPSNSSIY
+604 NYYLPSCSTIY
-615 RTDPKLFTFEKQFVH
+615 KSDTKLFTFEKQFVH
-630 LNLSSVTLTQFTEQ
+630 LNLSSVTLKEFTDQ

-669 TSSSANHWFPILN
+669 TTTSANHWFPILN

-782 EMPTAD
+782 EMPTSD
-788 IALFT
+788 IALFS

-807 KEKANYKRLLEMRS
+807 LEKQNYKKLLEMRS
-821 LGLTHLTLEILKQR
+821 LGLTHLTLEVLKQR
-835 RHFEQAW
+835 KHFEQAW
-842 CTAFRETQT
+842 STAFHETQT
-851 IVGNA
+851 IVANA
-856 LGDNKGEDR
+856 LGREKGEDR

-878 VLQDIIPTL
+878 VLQGIIPTL
-887 TYEEMLHVVVEGI
+887 TYDDMLRVTIEGI
-900 QKQNAECKTNGE
+900 KKQNGECKTNGE
-912 LGNFWNVV
+912 LGTFWYVV

-925 DGELIEGGDFFIR
+925 EGDLIEGGDFFIR
-938 YCSRFKTDS
+938 LYSTFKTDI
-947 INATWQ
+947 INAIWH
-953 SERPILFLQK
+953 SERPVLFLQK
-963 SRIFNLYR
+963 SRIFSLYR
-971 KEGRQANDK
+971 KEGRQANEK

-989 YLQNSRAYL
+989 YLQNSKAYL

-1004 FDVYKKGIIQ
+1004 FDVYKKGILQ
-1014 YDHSRMGAN
+1014 YDHAKMGAN
-1023 NTPLKLTMTQRAYCF
+1023 NSAPKLTTTQRAYCF
-1038 DYDSLCETFGISLWT
+1038 DYALLCETFGISLW
-1053 APDQRDSDEPF
+1053 ASSDQEDCEE